1 MLQRLLTLLLLSLIL
16 LPPAARADDAIDQ
29 IEALLQSVPKSDTP
43 ENQKLRESYQ
53 QALQFAREAERYREQ
68 SKAYQQILIDY
79 PKESARLKESL
90 HNYQP
95 ADRPPLT
102 SLKEEPLRQAIGL
115 SSNRQLNLRKE
126 RQGVMDSLNQLESTG
141 QEYHLRVD
149 DLRKQL
155 QLTRSQLERL
165 SFSSESD
172 RQQEAQLLLTRMKE
186 QSLSDR
192 IQMLELEQLS
202 AQQRNDLGK
211 LKLQELNLAIADEDE
226 WQASLLTQ
234 QNQLRREKTEQAL
247 EESERLRKQLTTD
260 MPLLLEQ
267 QQQNQALSIQ
277 LGTLEDQI
285 ERVQDEQRSVDK
297 NLFEL
302 NELVNS
308 VREQLE
314 WLQISNAYGENL
326 RSKLSDLPPLFPL
339 DKLES
344 AIVNARMAKYQYESE
359 QDGLKDTR
367 QLRDKLLAEEEVTL
381 DRPQLSVLDNLLKA
395 RRQLLT
401 RLNDASDTLI
411 QEQTRLKLLYSR
423 QNSKIDEIREISA
436 SHLFW
441 MPDVR
446 PFTPQVM
453 LGIPAA
459 LTLAFNPDNW
469 LQLPYAIA
477 ENNPLSLT
485 LAGIGLLVLAWS
497 WFKLARHL
505 NQYCDHIAPR
515 IGKVTQDKFSLT
527 SRLLLRSLLASLPLP
542 AMVLMVRGLLEGA
555 WQYPFAV
562 AIARGLGEIWFLLLA
577 LVMARHL
584 TLEKGILIHHFRWP
598 KERVQQVWNQFRT
611 LLLVLIPSFFVQGM
625 ANSYQEHA
633 FYDSLGRM
641 AFMIGALWLLL
652 FFARLN
658 RERLPLTWGQSD
670 MTKPHLLHHFIWNS
684 LMLAPL
690 LAVIGALFG
699 YFYTSRILL
708 RQLELSLLMG
718 LGCLLVYYL
727 ARRWMLIQRRR
738 LAFERAKS
746 KRAEIL
752 AQRGRDDN
760 QEELSSEIPDV
771 VEETE
776 LDLDTISAQSLGLV
790 RTLLMLGFT
799 MLVVVQWSDLN
810 SAFSFLS
817 NIEVWQVS
825 SKIGGIEQLSAITLQ
840 DLMLT
845 AFVFILT
852 VVTARNLPGLMEL
865 TLLQHLSLSPGT
877 GFALTTT
884 SKYLVILIGALTGF
898 SMLGIDW
905 SKTQWLVAALSV
917 GLGFGLQ
924 EIFANFVSGLIIL
937 FEKPIR
943 LGDTVT
949 IRDLTGT
956 VTKIKTR
963 ATTIVDWDRKE
974 IIVPNKA
981 FITEQFINWSLS
993 DAITR
998 VKLRIRIGLTRDP
1011 KLVQRIL
1018 EESIQASTLVLETPT
1033 PEVFLIEFTD
1043 SALIYEIRLY
1053 VNNMDHRMPITHE
1066 VHSLV
1071 LEKMQQQGLTLPHQ
1085 QIDIHLSRG

>member
-1 MLQRLLTLLLLSLIL
+1 MLQRLLCLMLCLSL
-16 LPPAARADDAIDQ
+16 LPFSAVQADDAVTQ
-29 IEALLQSVPKSDTP
+29 VEELLQSVPKTDSL
-43 ENQKLRESYQ
+43 ENQQLRESYQ
-53 QALQFAREAERYREQ
+53 QALQYARDAQRYREQ
-68 SKAYQQILIDY
+68 GKAYQQILIDY

-95 ADRPPLT
+95 QPRPPLS
-102 SLKEEPLRQAIGL
+102 SLKEETLRQAISL
-115 SSNRQLNLRKE
+115 SSNRQINLRKE
-126 RQGVMDSLNQLESTG
+126 RQAVTDSLNQLESTG
-141 QEYHLRVD
+141 QEYHVRVD
-149 DLRKQL
+149 ELRKQL
-155 QLTRSQLERL
+155 LQTRSQLDRL
-165 SFSSESD
+165 SFSNESD
-172 RQQEAQLLLTRMKE
+172 RLQEAQQLATRLKE

-211 LKLQELNLAIADEDE
+211 LKLQELNLAITDEDE
-226 WQASLLTQ
+226 WQNSLLAQ
-234 QNQLRREKTEQAL
+234 QNQLRREKTVQAL
-247 EESERLRKQLTTD
+247 AESERLRRQLTSD
-260 MPLLLEQ
+260 LPLLQEQ
-267 QQQNQALSIQ
+267 QQQNQALSLQ
-277 LGTLEDQI
+277 LGALEDQI
-285 ERVQDEQRSVDK
+285 ERVQDEQRGVDTS
-297 NLFEL
+297 LSGL
-302 NELVNS
+302 NDLVNS

-326 RSKLSDLPPLFPL
+326 RSKLADLPAYFPL
-339 DKLES
+339 EKLES
-344 AIVNARMAKYQYESE
+344 DIVKARMAKYQYETE
-359 QDGLKDTR
+359 QDALKDPAQIR
-367 QLRDKLLAEEEVTL
+367 NELLSGDEITL
-381 DRPQLSVLDNLLKA
+381 DRAQRAVLDNLLKA

-446 PFTPQVM
+446 PLTPVVL
-453 LGIPAA
+453 LGVPTA
-459 LTLAFNPDNW
+459 LSLLLDPVNW
-469 LQLPYAIA
+469 LQLPRAIV
-477 ENNPLSLT
+477 ENNPMTLT
-485 LAGIGLLVLAWS
+485 LAGLGLLVLAWC
-497 WFKLARHL
+497 WAKLGRHL
-505 NQYCDHIAPR
+505 VQYSHYIAPR

-527 SRLLLRSLLASLPLP
+527 SRLLMRSLLAALPLP
-542 AMVLMVRGLLEGA
+542 AMVLMMRGLLDGA

-562 AIARGLGEIWFLLLA
+562 AVARGLGEIWFLLLA
-577 LVMARHL
+577 LLVARHL
-584 TLEKGILIHHFRWP
+584 TLEKGILILHFRWQ
-598 KERVQQVWNQFRT
+598 KERVQKVWGQFRT

-633 FYDSLGRM
+633 FYDSLGRL
-641 AFMIGALWLLL
+641 AFIVGALWLLL

-658 RERLPLTWGQSD
+658 REKLPLTWGQAD

-690 LAVIGALFG
+690 LAVLGTLFG

-708 RQLELSLLMG
+708 RQLELSLLAG

-727 ARRWMLIQRRR
+727 AHRWMLIQRRR
-738 LAFERAKS
+738 LAFDRAKS

-752 AQRGRDDN
+752 AQREREDDD
-760 QEELSSEIPDV
+760 LSSEIPDV
-771 VEETE
+771 VEEPE

-799 MLVVVQWSDLN
+799 MLVLVQWSDLN

-817 NIEVWQVS
+817 SIEVWQVS
-825 SKIGGIEQLSAITLQ
+825 SKVAGIEQLSAITLQ

-845 AFVFILT
+845 AFAFILT

-877 GFALTTT
+877 GFALTTV

-998 VKLRIRIGLTRDP
+998 VKLRIRIGLTQEP
-1011 KLVQRIL
+1011 KRVQQLL
-1018 EESIQASTLVLETPT
+1018 EQCVQESTLVLDTPT

-1066 VHSLV
+1066 VHSLI
-1071 LEKMQQQGLTLPHQ
+1071 LEKLNQLGMHLPHQ
-1085 QIDIHLSRG
+1085 QIDIRMSRG

>member
-1 MLQRLLTLLLLSLIL
+1 MLQRLLCLMLCLCL
-16 LPPAARADDAIDQ
+16 LPIFAQADDAITQ
-29 IEALLQSVPKSDTP
+29 AEELLQSVPKTDTP
-43 ENQKLRESYQ
+43 ENQQLRESYQ
-53 QALQFAREAERYREQ
+53 QALQHARDAQRYREQ
-68 SKAYQQILIDY
+68 GKAYQQILIDY

-95 ADRPPLT
+95 QPRPPLA
-102 SLKEEPLRQAIGL
+102 SLKEEELRQAIGL

-126 RQGVMDSLNQLESTG
+126 RQGVTDALNQLESTG

-149 DLRKQL
+149 ELRKQL
-155 QLTRSQLERL
+155 QQTRTQLDRL
-165 SFSSESD
+165 SFSNESD
-172 RQQEAQLLLTRMKE
+172 RLQEAQQLATRLKE

-211 LKLQELNLAIADEDE
+211 LKLQELNLAITDEDE
-226 WQASLLTQ
+226 WQASLLAQ

-247 EESERLRKQLTTD
+247 AESERLRKQLTSD
-260 MPLLLEQ
+260 LPLLQEQ

-277 LGTLEDQI
+277 LGALEEQI
-285 ERVQDEQRSVDK
+285 ERVQDEQRTVDK
-297 NLFEL
+297 SLSGL
-302 NELVNS
+302 NDLVNS

-326 RSKLSDLPPLFPL
+326 RSKLADLPAYFPL

-344 AIVNARMAKYQYESE
+344 AIVKARMAKYQYETE
-359 QDGLKDTR
+359 QDALKDPALVR
-367 QLRDKLLAEEEVTL
+367 NSLLEGVSL
-381 DRPQLSVLDNLLKA
+381 DRTQRSVLDNLLKA

-411 QEQTRLKLLYSR
+411 QEQTRLKLIYSR
-423 QNSKIDEIREISA
+423 QNSKIDEVRELSA

-446 PFTPQVM
+446 PLTPAVL
-453 LGIPAA
+453 LGVPAA
-459 LTLAFNPDNW
+459 LGLVLNPANW
-469 LQLPYAIA
+469 LQLPRAIA
-477 ENNPLSLT
+477 ENSPMSLT
-485 LAGIGLLVLAWS
+485 LAGFGLLGLAWC
-497 WFKLARHL
+497 WLKLARHL
-505 NQYCDHIAPR
+505 SQYSQYIAPR

-527 SRLLLRSLLASLPLP
+527 SRLLMRSLLAALPLP
-542 AMVLMVRGLLEGA
+542 AMVLMLHGLLDGA

-562 AIARGLGEIWFLLLA
+562 AVARGLGEIWFLLLA
-577 LVMARHL
+577 LLVARHL
-584 TLEKGILIHHFRWP
+584 SLDKGILILHFRWQ
-598 KERVQQVWNQFRT
+598 KERVQQVWGQFRT
-611 LLLVLIPSFFVQGM
+611 LLLVLIPCFFVQGM

-633 FYDSLGRM
+633 FYDSLGRL
-641 AFMIGALWLLL
+641 AFIVGALWLLL

-658 RERLPLTWGQSD
+658 RERLPLTWGQTD
-670 MTKPHLLHHFIWNS
+670 MSKPHLLHHFVWNS

-690 LAVIGALFG
+690 LAVLGSLFG
-699 YFYTSRILL
+699 YFYTSRTLL
-708 RQLELSLLMG
+708 RQLELSLLTG
-718 LGCLLVYYL
+718 LGCLLIYYL
-727 ARRWMLIQRRR
+727 AHRWMLIQRRR
-738 LAFERAKS
+738 LAFDRAKH

-752 AQRGRDDN
+752 AQRERD
-760 QEELSSEIPDV
+760 EEDLSSEIPDA
-771 VEETE
+771 VEEPE

-817 NIEVWQVS
+817 SIEVWQVS
-825 SKIGGIEQLSAITLQ
+825 SKVAGIEQLSAITLQ

-998 VKLRIRIGLTRDP
+998 VKLRIRIGLSQEP
-1011 KLVQRIL
+1011 KRVQQLL
-1018 EESIQASTLVLETPT
+1018 EQCVQESTLVLETPT

-1066 VHSLV
+1066 VHSLI
-1071 LEKMQQQGLTLPHQ
+1071 LEKLHNVGMHLPHQ
-1085 QIDIHLSRG
+1085 QIDIRMSRG

>member
-16 LPPAARADDAIDQ
+16 LPPAVRADDAIDQ

-102 SLKEEPLRQAIGL
+102 SLKEEALRQAIGL

-285 ERVQDEQRSVDK
+285 ERVQDEQRSIDK

-477 ENNPLSLT
+477 ENSPLSLT

-527 SRLLLRSLLASLPLP
+527 SRLLLRSLLASIPLP

-562 AIARGLGEIWFLLLA
+562 AVARGLGEIWFLLLA

-598 KERVQQVWNQFRT
+598 RERVQQVWNQFRT

>member
-16 LPPAARADDAIDQ
+16 LPPAVRADDAIDQ

-102 SLKEEPLRQAIGL
+102 SLKEEALRQAIGL

-515 IGKVTQDKFSLT
+515 IGKVTLDKFSLT

-562 AIARGLGEIWFLLLA
+562 AVARGLGEIWFLLLA

-652 FFARLN
+652 FFALLN

>member
-1 MLQRLLTLLLLSLIL
+1 PLS
-16 LPPAARADDAIDQ
+16 
-29 IEALLQSVPKSDTP
+29 
-43 ENQKLRESYQ
+43 
-53 QALQFAREAERYREQ
+53 
-68 SKAYQQILIDY
+68 
-79 PKESARLKESL
+79 
-90 HNYQP
+90 
-95 ADRPPLT
+95 
-102 SLKEEPLRQAIGL
+102 SLKEEALRQAISL
-115 SSNRQLNLRKE
+115 SSNRQINLRKE
-126 RQGVMDSLNQLESTG
+126 RQAVTDSLNQLESTG
-141 QEYHLRVD
+141 QEYHVRVD
-149 DLRKQL
+149 ELRKQL
-155 QLTRSQLERL
+155 LQTRSQLDRL
-165 SFSSESD
+165 SFSNESD
-172 RQQEAQLLLTRMKE
+172 RLQEAQQLATRLKE

-211 LKLQELNLAIADEDE
+211 LKLQELNLAITDEDE
-226 WQASLLTQ
+226 WQNSLLNQ

-247 EESERLRKQLTTD
+247 AESERLRRQLTSD
-260 MPLLLEQ
+260 LPLLQEQ
-267 QQQNQALSIQ
+267 QQQNQALSLQ
-277 LGTLEDQI
+277 LGALEDQI
-285 ERVQDEQRSVDK
+285 ERVQDEQRGIDTSLSGLSD
-297 NLFEL
+297 
-302 NELVNS
+302 LVNS

-326 RSKLSDLPPLFPL
+326 RSKLADLPAYFPL
-339 DKLES
+339 EKLES
-344 AIVNARMAKYQYESE
+344 DIVKARMAKYQYETE
-359 QDGLKDTR
+359 QDALKDPVQIR
-367 QLRDKLLAEEEVTL
+367 NNLLSGDEITL
-381 DRPQLSVLDNLLKA
+381 DRAQRAVLDNLLKA

-446 PFTPQVM
+446 PLTPAVL
-453 LGIPAA
+453 LGVPTA
-459 LTLAFNPDNW
+459 LSLLLDPVNW
-469 LQLPYAIA
+469 LQLPRAIV
-477 ENNPLSLT
+477 ENNPMTLT
-485 LAGIGLLVLAWS
+485 LAGLGLLVLAWC
-497 WFKLARHL
+497 WAKLGRHL
-505 NQYCDHIAPR
+505 VQYSHYIAPR

-527 SRLLLRSLLASLPLP
+527 SRLLVRSLLAALPLP
-542 AMVLMVRGLLEGA
+542 AMVLMMRGLLDGA

-562 AIARGLGEIWFLLLA
+562 AVARGLGEIWFLLLA
-577 LVMARHL
+577 LLVARHL
-584 TLEKGILIHHFRWP
+584 TLEKGILILHFRWP
-598 KERVQQVWNQFRT
+598 KEPVQRVWGQFRT

-633 FYDSLGRM
+633 VYDSLGRL
-641 AFMIGALWLLL
+641 AFIIGALWLLL

-658 RERLPLTWGQSD
+658 RERLPLTWGQAD

-690 LAVIGALFG
+690 LAVLGSLFG

-708 RQLELSLLMG
+708 RQLELSLLAG

-727 ARRWMLIQRRR
+727 AHRWMLIQRRR
-738 LAFERAKS
+738 LAFDRAKS

-752 AQRGRDDN
+752 AQRERDEDD
-760 QEELSSEIPDV
+760 LSSEIPDA
-771 VEETE
+771 VEEPE

-817 NIEVWQVS
+817 SIEVWQVS
-825 SKIGGIEQLSAITLQ
+825 SKVAGIEQLSAITLQ

-845 AFVFILT
+845 AFAFILT

-877 GFALTTT
+877 GFALTTV

-998 VKLRIRIGLTRDP
+998 VKLRIRIGLTQDP
-1011 KLVQRIL
+1011 KRVQQLL
-1018 EESIQASTLVLETPT
+1018 EQCVQESTLVLDTPT

-1066 VHSLV
+1066 VHSLI
-1071 LEKMQQQGLTLPHQ
+1071 LEKLNQLGMPLPHQ
-1085 QIDIHLSRG
+1085 QIDIRMSRG

>member
-1 MLQRLLTLLLLSLIL
+1 MLQRLLCLMLCLSL
-16 LPPAARADDAIDQ
+16 LPFSAVQADDAVTQ
-29 IEALLQSVPKSDTP
+29 VEELLQSVPKTDSL
-43 ENQKLRESYQ
+43 ENQQLRESYQ
-53 QALQFAREAERYREQ
+53 QALQYARDAQRYREQ
-68 SKAYQQILIDY
+68 GKAYQQILIDY

-95 ADRPPLT
+95 QSRPPLS
-102 SLKEEPLRQAIGL
+102 SLKEEALRQAIGL
-115 SSNRQLNLRKE
+115 SSNRQINLRKE
-126 RQGVMDSLNQLESTG
+126 RQAVTDSLNQLESTG
-141 QEYHLRVD
+141 QEYHVRVD
-149 DLRKQL
+149 ELRKQL
-155 QLTRSQLERL
+155 LQTRSQLDRL
-165 SFSSESD
+165 SFSNESD
-172 RQQEAQLLLTRMKE
+172 RLQEAQQLATRLKE

-211 LKLQELNLAIADEDE
+211 LKLQELNLAITDEDE
-226 WQASLLTQ
+226 WQNSLLAQ
-234 QNQLRREKTEQAL
+234 QNQLRREKTVQAL
-247 EESERLRKQLTTD
+247 AESERLRRQLTSD
-260 MPLLLEQ
+260 LPLLQEQ
-267 QQQNQALSIQ
+267 QQQNQALSLQ
-277 LGTLEDQI
+277 LGALEDQI
-285 ERVQDEQRSVDK
+285 ERVQDEQRGVDTS
-297 NLFEL
+297 LSGL
-302 NELVNS
+302 NDLVNS

-326 RSKLSDLPPLFPL
+326 RSKLADLPAYFPL
-339 DKLES
+339 EKLES
-344 AIVNARMAKYQYESE
+344 DIVKARMAKYQYETE
-359 QDGLKDTR
+359 QDALKDPAQIR
-367 QLRDKLLAEEEVTL
+367 NELLSGDEITL
-381 DRPQLSVLDNLLKA
+381 DRAQRAVLDNLLKA

-446 PFTPQVM
+446 PLTPAVL
-453 LGIPAA
+453 LGVPTA
-459 LTLAFNPDNW
+459 LSLLLDPVNW
-469 LQLPYAIA
+469 LQLPRAIV
-477 ENNPLSLT
+477 ENNPMTLT
-485 LAGIGLLVLAWS
+485 LAGLGLLVLAWC
-497 WFKLARHL
+497 WAKLGRHL
-505 NQYCDHIAPR
+505 VQYSHYIAPR

-527 SRLLLRSLLASLPLP
+527 SRLLMRSLLAALPLP
-542 AMVLMVRGLLEGA
+542 AMVLMVRGLLDGA

-562 AIARGLGEIWFLLLA
+562 AVARGLGEIWFLLLA
-577 LVMARHL
+577 LLVARHL
-584 TLEKGILIHHFRWP
+584 TLEKGILILHFRWQ
-598 KERVQQVWNQFRT
+598 KERVQKVWGQFRT

-633 FYDSLGRM
+633 FYDSLGRL
-641 AFMIGALWLLL
+641 AFIVGALWLLL

-658 RERLPLTWGQSD
+658 REKLPLTWGQAD

-690 LAVIGALFG
+690 LAVLGTLFG
-699 YFYTSRILL
+699 YFYTSRTLL
-708 RQLELSLLMG
+708 RQLELSLLAG

-727 ARRWMLIQRRR
+727 AHRWMLIQRRR
-738 LAFERAKS
+738 LAFDRAKS

-752 AQRGRDDN
+752 AQREREDDD
-760 QEELSSEIPDV
+760 LSSEIPDV
-771 VEETE
+771 VEEPE

-799 MLVVVQWSDLN
+799 MLVLVQWSDLN

-817 NIEVWQVS
+817 SIEVWQVS
-825 SKIGGIEQLSAITLQ
+825 SKVAGIEQLSAITLQ

-845 AFVFILT
+845 AFAFILT

-877 GFALTTT
+877 GFALTTV

-998 VKLRIRIGLTRDP
+998 VKLRIRIGLTQEP
-1011 KLVQRIL
+1011 KRVQQLL
-1018 EESIQASTLVLETPT
+1018 EQCVQESTLVLDTPT

-1066 VHSLV
+1066 VHSLI
-1071 LEKMQQQGLTLPHQ
+1071 LEKLNQLGMHLPHQ
-1085 QIDIHLSRG
+1085 QIDIRMSRG

>member
-1 MLQRLLTLLLLSLIL
+1 MLQRLLCLMLCLSL
-16 LPPAARADDAIDQ
+16 LPFSAAQADDAVTQ
-29 IEALLQSVPKSDTP
+29 VEELLQSVPKTDSP
-43 ENQKLRESYQ
+43 ENQQLRESYQ
-53 QALQFAREAERYREQ
+53 QALQYARDAQRYREQ
-68 SKAYQQILIDY
+68 GKAYQQILIDY

-95 ADRPPLT
+95 QSRPPLS
-102 SLKEEPLRQAIGL
+102 SLKEEALRQAIGL
-115 SSNRQLNLRKE
+115 SSNRQINLRKE
-126 RQGVMDSLNQLESTG
+126 RQAVTDSLNQLESTG
-141 QEYHLRVD
+141 QEYHVRVD
-149 DLRKQL
+149 ELRKQL
-155 QLTRSQLERL
+155 LQTRSQLDRL
-165 SFSSESD
+165 SFSNESD
-172 RQQEAQLLLTRMKE
+172 RLQEAQQLATRLKE

-211 LKLQELNLAIADEDE
+211 LRLQELNLAITDEDE
-226 WQASLLTQ
+226 WQNSLLNQ

-247 EESERLRKQLTTD
+247 AESERLRRQLTSD
-260 MPLLLEQ
+260 LPLLQEQ
-267 QQQNQALSIQ
+267 QQQNQALSLQ
-277 LGTLEDQI
+277 LGALEDQI
-285 ERVQDEQRSVDK
+285 ERVQDEQRGIDTS
-297 NLFEL
+297 LSGL
-302 NELVNS
+302 NDLVNS

-326 RSKLSDLPPLFPL
+326 RSKLADLPNYFPL
-339 DKLES
+339 EKLES
-344 AIVNARMAKYQYESE
+344 DIVKARMAKYQYETE
-359 QDGLKDTR
+359 QDALKDTVQIR
-367 QLRDKLLAEEEVTL
+367 NNLLSGDEITL
-381 DRPQLSVLDNLLKA
+381 DRAQQAVLDNLLKA

-446 PFTPQVM
+446 PLTPAVL
-453 LGIPAA
+453 LGVPTA
-459 LTLAFNPDNW
+459 LSLLLDPVNW
-469 LQLPYAIA
+469 LQLPRAIV
-477 ENNPLSLT
+477 ENNPMTLT
-485 LAGIGLLVLAWS
+485 LAGLGLLVLAWC
-497 WFKLARHL
+497 WAKLGRHL
-505 NQYCDHIAPR
+505 VQYSHYIAPR

-527 SRLLLRSLLASLPLP
+527 SRLMVRSLLAALPLP
-542 AMVLMVRGLLEGA
+542 AMVLMVRGLLDGA

-562 AIARGLGEIWFLLLA
+562 AVARGLGEIWFLLLA
-577 LVMARHL
+577 LLVARHL
-584 TLEKGILIHHFRWP
+584 TLEKGILILHFRWP
-598 KERVQQVWNQFRT
+598 KESVQRVWGQFRT

-633 FYDSLGRM
+633 FYDSLGRL
-641 AFMIGALWLLL
+641 AFIVGALWLLL

-658 RERLPLTWGQSD
+658 REKLPLTWGQAD

-690 LAVIGALFG
+690 LAVLGSLFG

-708 RQLELSLLMG
+708 RQLELSLLAG

-727 ARRWMLIQRRR
+727 AHRWMLIQRRR
-738 LAFERAKS
+738 LAFDRAKS

-752 AQRGRDDN
+752 AQRERDEDD
-760 QEELSSEIPDV
+760 LSSEIPDV
-771 VEETE
+771 VEEPE

-817 NIEVWQVS
+817 SIEVWQVS
-825 SKIGGIEQLSAITLQ
+825 SKVAGIEQLSAITLQ

-845 AFVFILT
+845 AFAFILT

-877 GFALTTT
+877 GFALTTV

-998 VKLRIRIGLTRDP
+998 VKLRIRIGLTQEP
-1011 KLVQRIL
+1011 KRVQQLL
-1018 EESIQASTLVLETPT
+1018 EQCVQESTLVLDTPT

-1066 VHSLV
+1066 VHSLI
-1071 LEKMQQQGLTLPHQ
+1071 LEKLNQLGMHLPHQ
-1085 QIDIHLSRG
+1085 QIDIRMSRG

>member
-16 LPPAARADDAIDQ
+16 LPPAVRADDAIDQ

-102 SLKEEPLRQAIGL
+102 SLKEEALRQAIGL

-367 QLRDKLLAEEEVTL
+367 LLRDKLLAEEEVTL

-477 ENNPLSLT
+477 ENSPLSLT

-542 AMVLMVRGLLEGA
+542 AMVLMVLGLLEGA

-562 AIARGLGEIWFLLLA
+562 AVARGLGEIWFLLLA

-598 KERVQQVWNQFRT
+598 RERVQQVWNQFRT

-845 AFVFILT
+845 AFIFILT

>member
-1 MLQRLLTLLLLSLIL
+1 MLQRLLCLLICFSL
-16 LPPAARADDAIDQ
+16 LPSLAQADDAITQ
-29 IEALLQSVPKSDTP
+29 VEELLQGVPKTDTP
-43 ENQKLRESYQ
+43 ENQQLRESYQ
-53 QALQFAREAERYREQ
+53 QALQYARDAQRYREQ
-68 SKAYQQILIDY
+68 GKVYQQILIDY

-95 ADRPPLT
+95 QSRPPLS
-102 SLKEEPLRQAIGL
+102 SLKEEALRQAISL
-115 SSNRQLNLRKE
+115 SSNRQINLRKE
-126 RQGVMDSLNQLESTG
+126 RQAVMDGLNQLESTG

-149 DLRKQL
+149 ELRKQL
-155 QLTRSQLERL
+155 LQTRAQLDRL
-165 SFSSESD
+165 SFSNESD
-172 RQQEAQLLLTRMKE
+172 RLQEAHQLATRLKE

-211 LKLQELNLAIADEDE
+211 LKLQELNLAITDEDE
-226 WQASLLTQ
+226 WQNSLLTQ
-234 QNQLRREKTEQAL
+234 QNLLRREKTEQAL
-247 EESERLRKQLTTD
+247 AESERLRRQLTSD
-260 MPLLLEQ
+260 LPLLQEQ
-267 QQQNQALSIQ
+267 QQQNQALSLQ
-277 LGTLEDQI
+277 LGALEEQI
-285 ERVQDEQRSVDK
+285 ERVQDEQRDIDK
-297 NLFEL
+297 SLSGL
-302 NELVNS
+302 NDLVNS

-326 RSKLSDLPPLFPL
+326 RSKLADLPNYFPL
-339 DKLES
+339 EKLES
-344 AIVNARMAKYQYESE
+344 AIVKARMAKYQYETE
-359 QDGLKDTR
+359 QDALKDPD
-367 QLRDKLLAEEEVTL
+367 QIRDNLLSGDDITL
-381 DRPQLSVLDNLLKA
+381 DRAQQAVLDNLLKA

-423 QNSKIDEIREISA
+423 QNSKIDEIRDISA

-446 PFTPQVM
+446 PLTPTVL
-453 LGIPAA
+453 LGVPTALSLLIDPA
-459 LTLAFNPDNW
+459 NW
-469 LQLPYAIA
+469 LQLPRAIV
-477 ENNPLSLT
+477 ENNPMNLT
-485 LAGIGLLVLAWS
+485 LAGLGLLVLAWC
-497 WFKLARHL
+497 WTKLARHL
-505 NQYCDHIAPR
+505 TEYSQYIAPR

-527 SRLLLRSLLASLPLP
+527 SRLLVRSLLAALPLP
-542 AMVLMVRGLLEGA
+542 AMALMMRGLLDGA

-562 AIARGLGEIWFLLLA
+562 AVARGLGEIWFLLLA
-577 LVMARHL
+577 LLVVRHL
-584 TLEKGILIHHFRWP
+584 TLEKGILILHFRWP
-598 KERVQQVWNQFRT
+598 KEPVQRVWGQFRT

-633 FYDSLGRM
+633 FYDSLGRL
-641 AFMIGALWLLL
+641 AFIVGALWLLL

-658 RERLPLTWGQSD
+658 REKLPLTWGQAD

-690 LAVIGALFG
+690 LAVLGSLFG
-699 YFYTSRILL
+699 YFYTSRTLL
-708 RQLELSLLMG
+708 RQLELSLLLG

-727 ARRWMLIQRRR
+727 AHRWMLIQRRR
-738 LAFERAKS
+738 LAFDRAKS

-752 AQRGRDDN
+752 AQRERDEDD
-760 QEELSSEIPDV
+760 LSSEIPDV
-771 VEETE
+771 VEEPE

-817 NIEVWQVS
+817 SIEVWQVS
-825 SKIGGIEQLSAITLQ
+825 SKVAGIEQLSAITLQ

-845 AFVFILT
+845 AFAFILT
-852 VVTARNLPGLMEL
+852 VVTARSLPGLMEL

-877 GFALTTT
+877 GFALTTV
-884 SKYLVILIGALTGF
+884 SKYMVILIGALTGF

-998 VKLRIRIGLTRDP
+998 VKLRIRIGLSQEP
-1011 KLVQRIL
+1011 KRVQQLL
-1018 EESIQASTLVLETPT
+1018 EQCVQESSLVLDTPT
-1033 PEVFLIEFTD
+1033 PEVFLVEFTD

-1071 LEKMQQQGLTLPHQ
+1071 LEKLRQQGLGLPHQ
-1085 QIDIHLSRG
+1085 QIDIRMSRG

>member
-1 MLQRLLTLLLLSLIL
+1 M
-16 LPPAARADDAIDQ
+16 
-29 IEALLQSVPKSDTP
+29 PKTDTP
-43 ENQKLRESYQ
+43 ENQQLRESYQ
-53 QALQFAREAERYREQ
+53 QALQYARDAQRYREQ
-68 SKAYQQILIDY
+68 GKVYQQILIDY

-95 ADRPPLT
+95 QSRPPLS
-102 SLKEEPLRQAIGL
+102 SLKEEALRQAIGL
-115 SSNRQLNLRKE
+115 SSNRQINLRKE
-126 RQGVMDSLNQLESTG
+126 RQAVTDSLNQLESTG
-141 QEYHLRVD
+141 QEYHVRVD
-149 DLRKQL
+149 ELRKQL
-155 QLTRSQLERL
+155 LQTRSQLDRL
-165 SFSSESD
+165 SFSNESD
-172 RQQEAQLLLTRMKE
+172 RLQEAQQLATRLKE

-211 LKLQELNLAIADEDE
+211 LKLQELNLAITDEDE
-226 WQASLLTQ
+226 WQNSLLNQ

-247 EESERLRKQLTTD
+247 AESERLRRQLTSD
-260 MPLLLEQ
+260 LPLLQEQ
-267 QQQNQALSIQ
+267 QQQNQALSLQ
-277 LGTLEDQI
+277 LGALEDQI
-285 ERVQDEQRSVDK
+285 ERVQDEQRGIDTS
-297 NLFEL
+297 LSGL
-302 NELVNS
+302 NDLVNS

-326 RSKLSDLPPLFPL
+326 RSKLADLPNYFPL
-339 DKLES
+339 EKLES
-344 AIVNARMAKYQYESE
+344 DIVKARMAKYQYETE
-359 QDGLKDTR
+359 QDALKDTVQIR
-367 QLRDKLLAEEEVTL
+367 NNLLSGDEITL
-381 DRPQLSVLDNLLKA
+381 DRAQQAVLDNLLKA

-446 PFTPQVM
+446 PLTPAVL
-453 LGIPAA
+453 LGVPTA
-459 LTLAFNPDNW
+459 LSLLLDPVNW
-469 LQLPYAIA
+469 LQLPRAIV
-477 ENNPLSLT
+477 ENNPMTLT
-485 LAGIGLLVLAWS
+485 LAGLGLLVLAWC
-497 WFKLARHL
+497 WAKLGRHL
-505 NQYCDHIAPR
+505 VQYSHYIAPR

-527 SRLLLRSLLASLPLP
+527 SRLLMRSLLAALPLP
-542 AMVLMVRGLLEGA
+542 AMVLMMRGLLDGA

-562 AIARGLGEIWFLLLA
+562 AVARGLGEIWFLLLA
-577 LVMARHL
+577 LLVARHL
-584 TLEKGILIHHFRWP
+584 TLEKGILILHFRWP
-598 KERVQQVWNQFRT
+598 KEPVQRVWGQFRT

-633 FYDSLGRM
+633 FYDSLGRL
-641 AFMIGALWLLL
+641 AFIVGALWLLL

-658 RERLPLTWGQSD
+658 REKLPLTWGQAD

-690 LAVIGALFG
+690 LAVLGSLFG

-708 RQLELSLLMG
+708 RQLELSLLAG

-727 ARRWMLIQRRR
+727 AHRWMLIQRRR
-738 LAFERAKS
+738 LAFDRAKS

-752 AQRGRDDN
+752 AQRERDEDD
-760 QEELSSEIPDV
+760 LSSEIPDV
-771 VEETE
+771 VEEPE

-817 NIEVWQVS
+817 SIEVWQVS
-825 SKIGGIEQLSAITLQ
+825 SKVAGIEQLSAITLQ

-845 AFVFILT
+845 AFAFILT

-877 GFALTTT
+877 GFALTTV

-998 VKLRIRIGLTRDP
+998 VKLRIRIGLTQEP
-1011 KLVQRIL
+1011 KRVQQLL
-1018 EESIQASTLVLETPT
+1018 EQCVQESTLVLDTPT

-1066 VHSLV
+1066 VHSLI
-1071 LEKMQQQGLTLPHQ
+1071 LEKLNQLGMHLPHQ
-1085 QIDIHLSRG
+1085 QIDIRMSRG

>member
-1 MLQRLLTLLLLSLIL
+1 MLQRLLCLMLCLSL
-16 LPPAARADDAIDQ
+16 LPFFAKADDAITQ
-29 IEALLQSVPKSDTP
+29 VEELLQNVPKTDSP
-43 ENQKLRESYQ
+43 ENQQLRESYQ
-53 QALQFAREAERYREQ
+53 QALQYARDAERYREQ
-68 SKAYQQILIDY
+68 GKVYQQILIDY

-95 ADRPPLT
+95 QSRPSLS
-102 SLKEEPLRQAIGL
+102 SLKEDALRQAISL

-126 RQGVMDSLNQLESTG
+126 RQGVTDALNQLESTG
-141 QEYHLRVD
+141 QEYHQRVD
-149 DLRKQL
+149 ELRKQL
-155 QLTRSQLERL
+155 QQTRAQLDRL
-165 SFSSESD
+165 SFSNGSD
-172 RQQEAQLLLTRMKE
+172 RLQEAQQLATRLKE

-211 LKLQELNLAIADEDE
+211 LKLQELNLAITDEDE
-226 WQASLLTQ
+226 WQASLLAQ
-234 QNQLRREKTEQAL
+234 QNLLRREKTELAL
-247 EESERLRKQLTTD
+247 AESERLRRQLTSD
-260 MPLLLEQ
+260 LPLLQEQ

-277 LGTLEDQI
+277 LGALEDQI
-285 ERVQDEQRSVDK
+285 ERVQDEQRGVDK
-297 NLFEL
+297 SLSGL
-302 NELVNS
+302 NDLVNS

-326 RSKLSDLPPLFPL
+326 RSKLADLPAYFPL

-344 AIVNARMAKYQYESE
+344 AIVKARMAKYQYETE
-359 QDGLKDTR
+359 QDALKDPALVR
-367 QLRDKLLAEEEVTL
+367 NQLLDGVSL
-381 DRPQLSVLDNLLKA
+381 DRAQRSVLDNLLKA

-411 QEQTRLKLLYSR
+411 QEQTRLKLIYSR
-423 QNSKIDEIREISA
+423 QNSKIDEVRELSA

-446 PFTPQVM
+446 PLSPAVL
-453 LGIPAA
+453 LGVPAA
-459 LTLAFNPDNW
+459 LGLALDPVNW
-469 LQLPYAIA
+469 LQLPKAIA
-477 ENNPLSLT
+477 DNSPMSLT
-485 LAGIGLLVLAWS
+485 LAGLGLLGLLWCWV
-497 WFKLARHL
+497 KLARHL
-505 NQYCDHIAPR
+505 TEYCQYIAPR

-527 SRLLLRSLLASLPLP
+527 NRLLIRSLLAALPLP
-542 AMVLMVRGLLEGA
+542 AMVLMLHGLLDGA

-562 AIARGLGEIWFLLLA
+562 AVARGLGEIWFLLLA
-577 LVMARHL
+577 LLVARHL
-584 TLEKGILIHHFRWP
+584 TLDKGILILHFRWQ
-598 KERVQQVWNQFRT
+598 KERVQRVWGQFRT
-611 LLLVLIPSFFVQGM
+611 LLLVLIPCFFVQGM
-625 ANSYQEHA
+625 ASSYQEHA
-633 FYDSLGRM
+633 FYDSLGRLS
-641 AFMIGALWLLL
+641 FIIGALWLLL

-658 RERLPLTWGQSD
+658 RERLPLTWGQAD
-670 MTKPHLLHHFIWNS
+670 MSKPHLLHHFVWNS

-690 LAVIGALFG
+690 LAVLGSLFG
-699 YFYTSRILL
+699 YFYTSRTLL
-708 RQLELSLLMG
+708 RQLELSLLTG
-718 LGCLLVYYL
+718 LGCLLFYYL
-727 ARRWMLIQRRR
+727 AHRWMLIQRRR
-738 LAFERAKS
+738 LAFDRAKQ

-752 AQRGRDDN
+752 AQRGRDEDD
-760 QEELSSEIPDV
+760 LSSEIPDV
-771 VEETE
+771 IDEPE

-799 MLVVVQWSDLN
+799 MLLVVQWADLN

-817 NIEVWQVS
+817 SIEVWQVS
-825 SKIGGIEQLSAITLQ
+825 SKVAGIEQLSAITLQ

-877 GFALTTT
+877 GFALTTV

-998 VKLRIRIGLTRDP
+998 VKLRIRIGLTQDP
-1011 KLVQRIL
+1011 KRVQQLL
-1018 EESIQASTLVLETPT
+1018 EQCVQESTLVLDTPT

-1066 VHSLV
+1066 VHSLI
-1071 LEKMQQQGLTLPHQ
+1071 LDKLTRLGMHLPHQ
-1085 QIDIHLSRG
+1085 QIDIRMSRE

>member
-16 LPPAARADDAIDQ
+16 LPPAVRADDAIAQ
-29 IEALLQSVPKSDTP
+29 AESLLQSVPKSDTP

-95 ADRPPLT
+95 AARPQLA
-102 SLKEEPLRQAIGL
+102 SLKEEALRQAIGL

-326 RSKLSDLPPLFPL
+326 RSKLSDMPPQFPL

-344 AIVNARMAKYQYESE
+344 AIVSARMAKYQYESE

-367 QLRDKLLAEEEVTL
+367 QLRDKLMAEEEVTL
-381 DRPQLSVLDNLLKA
+381 DRPQQAVLDNLLKA

-505 NQYCDHIAPR
+505 NLYCDHIAPR

-527 SRLLLRSLLASLPLP
+527 SRLLLRSLLAALPLP

-562 AIARGLGEIWFLLLA
+562 AVARGLGEIWFLLLA

-584 TLEKGILIHHFRWP
+584 TLERGILIHHFRWP
-598 KERVQQVWNQFRT
+598 REQVQKVWGQFRT

-658 RERLPLTWGQSD
+658 RERLPLTWGQTD

-699 YFYTSRILL
+699 YFYTSRTLL
-708 RQLELSLLMG
+708 RQLEHSLLMG

-752 AQRGRDDN
+752 AQRGREEGHD
-760 QEELSSEIPDV
+760 ELSSENPDV

>member
-1 MLQRLLTLLLLSLIL
+1 S
-16 LPPAARADDAIDQ
+16 
-29 IEALLQSVPKSDTP
+29 
-43 ENQKLRESYQ
+43 
-53 QALQFAREAERYREQ
+53 
-68 SKAYQQILIDY
+68 
-79 PKESARLKESL
+79 
-90 HNYQP
+90 
-95 ADRPPLT
+95 
-102 SLKEEPLRQAIGL
+102 SLKEEALRQAIGL
-115 SSNRQLNLRKE
+115 SSNRQINLRKE
-126 RQGVMDSLNQLESTG
+126 RQAVTDSLNQLESTG
-141 QEYHLRVD
+141 QEYHVRVD
-149 DLRKQL
+149 ELRKQL
-155 QLTRSQLERL
+155 LQTRSQLDRL
-165 SFSSESD
+165 SFSNESD
-172 RQQEAQLLLTRMKE
+172 RLQEAQQLATRLKE

-211 LKLQELNLAIADEDE
+211 LKLQELNLAITDEDE
-226 WQASLLTQ
+226 WQNSLLNQ

-247 EESERLRKQLTTD
+247 AESERLRRQLTSD
-260 MPLLLEQ
+260 LPLLQEQ
-267 QQQNQALSIQ
+267 QQQNQALSLQ
-277 LGTLEDQI
+277 LGALEDQI
-285 ERVQDEQRSVDK
+285 ERVQDEQRGIDTS
-297 NLFEL
+297 LSGL
-302 NELVNS
+302 NDLVNS

-326 RSKLSDLPPLFPL
+326 RSKLADLPNYFPL
-339 DKLES
+339 EKLES
-344 AIVNARMAKYQYESE
+344 DIVKARMAKYQYETE
-359 QDGLKDTR
+359 QDALKDTVQIR
-367 QLRDKLLAEEEVTL
+367 NNLLSGDEITL
-381 DRPQLSVLDNLLKA
+381 DRAQQAVLDNLLKA

-446 PFTPQVM
+446 PLTPAVL
-453 LGIPAA
+453 LGVPTA
-459 LTLAFNPDNW
+459 LSLLLDPVNW
-469 LQLPYAIA
+469 LQLPRAIV
-477 ENNPLSLT
+477 ENNPMTLT
-485 LAGIGLLVLAWS
+485 LAGLGLLVLAWC
-497 WFKLARHL
+497 WAKLGRHL
-505 NQYCDHIAPR
+505 VQYSHYIAPR

-527 SRLLLRSLLASLPLP
+527 SRLLVRSLLAALPLP
-542 AMVLMVRGLLEGA
+542 AMVLMMRGLLDGA

-562 AIARGLGEIWFLLLA
+562 AVARGLGEIWFLLLA
-577 LVMARHL
+577 LLVARHL
-584 TLEKGILIHHFRWP
+584 TLEKGILILHFRWP
-598 KERVQQVWNQFRT
+598 KEPVQRVWGQFRT

-633 FYDSLGRM
+633 FYDSLGRL
-641 AFMIGALWLLL
+641 AFIVGALWLLL

-658 RERLPLTWGQSD
+658 REKLPLTWGQAD

-690 LAVIGALFG
+690 LAVLGSLFG

-708 RQLELSLLMG
+708 RQLELSLLAG

-727 ARRWMLIQRRR
+727 AHRWMLIQRRR
-738 LAFERAKS
+738 LAFDRAKS

-752 AQRGRDDN
+752 AQRERDEDD
-760 QEELSSEIPDV
+760 LSSEIPDV
-771 VEETE
+771 VEEPE

-817 NIEVWQVS
+817 SIEVWQVS
-825 SKIGGIEQLSAITLQ
+825 SKVAGIEQLSAITLQ

-845 AFVFILT
+845 AFAFILT

-877 GFALTTT
+877 GFALTTV

-998 VKLRIRIGLTRDP
+998 VKLRIRIGLTQEP
-1011 KLVQRIL
+1011 KRVQQLL
-1018 EESIQASTLVLETPT
+1018 EQCVQESTLVLDTPT

-1066 VHSLV
+1066 VHSLI
-1071 LEKMQQQGLTLPHQ
+1071 LEKLNQLGMHLPHQ
-1085 QIDIHLSRG
+1085 QIDIRMSRG

>member
-1 MLQRLLTLLLLSLIL
+1 
-16 LPPAARADDAIDQ
+16 
-29 IEALLQSVPKSDTP
+29 
-43 ENQKLRESYQ
+43 
-53 QALQFAREAERYREQ
+53 
-68 SKAYQQILIDY
+68 
-79 PKESARLKESL
+79 
-90 HNYQP
+90 
-95 ADRPPLT
+95 
-102 SLKEEPLRQAIGL
+102 
-115 SSNRQLNLRKE
+115 
-126 RQGVMDSLNQLESTG
+126 
-141 QEYHLRVD
+141 
-149 DLRKQL
+149 
-155 QLTRSQLERL
+155 
-165 SFSSESD
+165 
-172 RQQEAQLLLTRMKE
+172 
-186 QSLSDR
+186 
-192 IQMLELEQLS
+192 
-202 AQQRNDLGK
+202 
-211 LKLQELNLAIADEDE
+211 LNLAIADEDE

-326 RSKLSDLPPLFPL
+326 RSKLSDLPAYFPL

>member
-1 MLQRLLTLLLLSLIL
+1 MLQRLLTLLLLSLLL
-16 LPPAARADDAIDQ
+16 LPPAVRADDAIDQ

-102 SLKEEPLRQAIGL
+102 SLKEEALRQAIGL

-562 AIARGLGEIWFLLLA
+562 AVARGLGEIWFLLLA

>member
-1 MLQRLLTLLLLSLIL
+1 MLQRLLCLMLCLSL
-16 LPPAARADDAIDQ
+16 LPFSAVQADDAVTQ
-29 IEALLQSVPKSDTP
+29 VEELLQSVPKTDSL
-43 ENQKLRESYQ
+43 ENQQLRESYQ
-53 QALQFAREAERYREQ
+53 QALQYARDAQRYREQ
-68 SKAYQQILIDY
+68 GKAYQQILIDY

-95 ADRPPLT
+95 QSRPPLS
-102 SLKEEPLRQAIGL
+102 SLKEDALRQAISL
-115 SSNRQLNLRKE
+115 SSNRQINLRKE
-126 RQGVMDSLNQLESTG
+126 RQAVTDSLNQLESTG
-141 QEYHLRVD
+141 QEYHVRVD
-149 DLRKQL
+149 ELRKQL
-155 QLTRSQLERL
+155 LQTRSQLDRL
-165 SFSSESD
+165 SFSNESD
-172 RQQEAQLLLTRMKE
+172 RLQEAQQLATRLKE

-211 LKLQELNLAIADEDE
+211 LKLQELNLAITDEDE
-226 WQASLLTQ
+226 WQNSLLAQ
-234 QNQLRREKTEQAL
+234 QNQLRREKTVQAL
-247 EESERLRKQLTTD
+247 AESERLRRQLTSD
-260 MPLLLEQ
+260 LPLLQEQ
-267 QQQNQALSIQ
+267 QQQNQALSLQ
-277 LGTLEDQI
+277 LGALEDQI
-285 ERVQDEQRSVDK
+285 ERVQDEQRGIDTS
-297 NLFEL
+297 LSGL
-302 NELVNS
+302 NDLVNS

-326 RSKLSDLPPLFPL
+326 RSKLADLPAYFPL
-339 DKLES
+339 EKLES
-344 AIVNARMAKYQYESE
+344 DIVKARMAKYQYETE
-359 QDGLKDTR
+359 QDALKDPAQIR
-367 QLRDKLLAEEEVTL
+367 NELLSGDEITL
-381 DRPQLSVLDNLLKA
+381 DRAQRAVLDNLLKA

-446 PFTPQVM
+446 PLTPAVL
-453 LGIPAA
+453 LGVPTA
-459 LTLAFNPDNW
+459 LSLLLDPVNW
-469 LQLPYAIA
+469 LQLPRAIV
-477 ENNPLSLT
+477 ENNPMTLT
-485 LAGIGLLVLAWS
+485 LAGLGLLVLAWC
-497 WFKLARHL
+497 WAKLGRHL
-505 NQYCDHIAPR
+505 VQYSHYIAPR

-527 SRLLLRSLLASLPLP
+527 SRLLMRSLLAALPLP
-542 AMVLMVRGLLEGA
+542 AMVLMVRGLLDGA

-562 AIARGLGEIWFLLLA
+562 AVARGLGEIWFLLLA
-577 LVMARHL
+577 LLVARHL
-584 TLEKGILIHHFRWP
+584 TLEKGILILHFRWQ
-598 KERVQQVWNQFRT
+598 KERVQKVWGQFRT

-633 FYDSLGRM
+633 FYDSLGRL
-641 AFMIGALWLLL
+641 AFIVGALWLLL

-658 RERLPLTWGQSD
+658 REKLPLTWGQAD

-690 LAVIGALFG
+690 LAVLGSLFG

-708 RQLELSLLMG
+708 RQLELSLLAG

-727 ARRWMLIQRRR
+727 AHRWMLIQRRR
-738 LAFERAKS
+738 LAFDRAKS

-752 AQRGRDDN
+752 AQREREDDD
-760 QEELSSEIPDV
+760 LSSEIPDV
-771 VEETE
+771 VEEPE

-799 MLVVVQWSDLN
+799 MLVLVQWSDLN

-817 NIEVWQVS
+817 SIEVWQVS
-825 SKIGGIEQLSAITLQ
+825 SKVAGIEQLSAITLQ

-845 AFVFILT
+845 AFAFILT

-877 GFALTTT
+877 GFALTTV

-998 VKLRIRIGLTRDP
+998 VKLRIRIGLTQEP
-1011 KLVQRIL
+1011 KRVQQLL
-1018 EESIQASTLVLETPT
+1018 EQCVQESTLVLDTPT

-1066 VHSLV
+1066 VHSLI
-1071 LEKMQQQGLTLPHQ
+1071 LEKLNQLGMHLPHQ
-1085 QIDIHLSRG
+1085 QIDIRMSRG

>member
-1 MLQRLLTLLLLSLIL
+1 MLQRLLTLLLLSLLL

-95 ADRPPLT
+95 AARPPLA
-102 SLKEEPLRQAIGL
+102 SLKEEALRQAIGL

-367 QLRDKLLAEEEVTL
+367 LLRDKLLAEEEVTL

-423 QNSKIDEIREISA
+423 QNSKIDEIRAISA

-485 LAGIGLLVLAWS
+485 LATIGLLVLAWS

-527 SRLLLRSLLASLPLP
+527 SRLLLRSLLAALPLP

-562 AIARGLGEIWFLLLA
+562 AVARGLGEIWFLLLA

-598 KERVQQVWNQFRT
+598 RERVQQVWNQFRT

-699 YFYTSRILL
+699 YFYTSRTLL

-877 GFALTTT
+877 GFALTTI

>member
-1 MLQRLLTLLLLSLIL
+1 MLQRLLCLMLCLSL
-16 LPPAARADDAIDQ
+16 LPFAAAQADDAVTQ
-29 IEALLQSVPKSDTP
+29 VEELLQSVPKTDSP
-43 ENQKLRESYQ
+43 ENQQLRESYQ
-53 QALQFAREAERYREQ
+53 QALQYARDAQRYREQ
-68 SKAYQQILIDY
+68 GKAYQQILIDY

-95 ADRPPLT
+95 QSRPPLS
-102 SLKEEPLRQAIGL
+102 SLKEEALRQAIGL
-115 SSNRQLNLRKE
+115 SSNRQINLRKE
-126 RQGVMDSLNQLESTG
+126 RQAVTDSLNQLESTG
-141 QEYHLRVD
+141 QEYHVRVD
-149 DLRKQL
+149 ELRKQL
-155 QLTRSQLERL
+155 LQTRSQLDRL
-165 SFSSESD
+165 SFSNESD
-172 RQQEAQLLLTRMKE
+172 RLQEAQQLATRLKE

-211 LKLQELNLAIADEDE
+211 LKLQELNLAITDEDE
-226 WQASLLTQ
+226 WQNSLLNQ

-247 EESERLRKQLTTD
+247 AESERLRRQLTSD
-260 MPLLLEQ
+260 LPLLQEQ
-267 QQQNQALSIQ
+267 QQQNQALSLQ
-277 LGTLEDQI
+277 LGALEDQI
-285 ERVQDEQRSVDK
+285 ERVQDEQRGIDTS
-297 NLFEL
+297 LSGL
-302 NELVNS
+302 NDLVNS

-326 RSKLSDLPPLFPL
+326 RSKLADLPNYFPL
-339 DKLES
+339 EKLES
-344 AIVNARMAKYQYESE
+344 DIVKARMAKYQYETE
-359 QDGLKDTR
+359 QDALKDTVQIR
-367 QLRDKLLAEEEVTL
+367 NNLLSGDEITL
-381 DRPQLSVLDNLLKA
+381 DRAQQAVLDNLLKA

-446 PFTPQVM
+446 PLTPAVL
-453 LGIPAA
+453 LGVPTA
-459 LTLAFNPDNW
+459 LSLLLDPVNW
-469 LQLPYAIA
+469 LQLPRAIV
-477 ENNPLSLT
+477 ENNPMTLT
-485 LAGIGLLVLAWS
+485 LAGLGLLVLAWC
-497 WFKLARHL
+497 WAKLGRHL
-505 NQYCDHIAPR
+505 VQYSHYIAPR

-527 SRLLLRSLLASLPLP
+527 SRLLVRSLLAALPLP
-542 AMVLMVRGLLEGA
+542 AMVLMMRGLLDGA

-562 AIARGLGEIWFLLLA
+562 AVARGLGEIWFLLLA
-577 LVMARHL
+577 LLVARHL
-584 TLEKGILIHHFRWP
+584 TLEKGILILHFRWP
-598 KERVQQVWNQFRT
+598 KEPVQRVWGQFRT

-633 FYDSLGRM
+633 FYDSLGRL
-641 AFMIGALWLLL
+641 AFIVGALWLLL

-658 RERLPLTWGQSD
+658 REKLPLTWGQAD

-690 LAVIGALFG
+690 LAVLGSLFG

-708 RQLELSLLMG
+708 RQLELSLLAG

-727 ARRWMLIQRRR
+727 AHRWMLIQRRR
-738 LAFERAKS
+738 LAFDRAKS

-752 AQRGRDDN
+752 AQRERDEDD
-760 QEELSSEIPDV
+760 LSSEIPDV
-771 VEETE
+771 VEEPE

-817 NIEVWQVS
+817 SIEVWQVS
-825 SKIGGIEQLSAITLQ
+825 SKVAGIEQLSAITLQ

-845 AFVFILT
+845 AFAFILT

-877 GFALTTT
+877 GFALTTV

-998 VKLRIRIGLTRDP
+998 VKLRIRIGLTQEP
-1011 KLVQRIL
+1011 KRVQQLL
-1018 EESIQASTLVLETPT
+1018 EQCVQESTLVLDTPT

-1066 VHSLV
+1066 VHSLI
-1071 LEKMQQQGLTLPHQ
+1071 LEKLNQLGMPLPHQ
-1085 QIDIHLSRG
+1085 QIDIRMSRG

>member
-1 MLQRLLTLLLLSLIL
+1 MLQRLLCLMLCLSL
-16 LPPAARADDAIDQ
+16 LPFSAVQADDAVTQ
-29 IEALLQSVPKSDTP
+29 VEELLQSVPKTDSL
-43 ENQKLRESYQ
+43 ENQQLRESYQ
-53 QALQFAREAERYREQ
+53 QALQYARDAQRYREQ
-68 SKAYQQILIDY
+68 GKAYQQILIDY

-95 ADRPPLT
+95 QPRPPLS
-102 SLKEEPLRQAIGL
+102 SLKEETLRQAISL
-115 SSNRQLNLRKE
+115 SSNRQINLRKE
-126 RQGVMDSLNQLESTG
+126 RQAVTDSLNQLESTG
-141 QEYHLRVD
+141 QEYHVRVD
-149 DLRKQL
+149 ELRKQL
-155 QLTRSQLERL
+155 LQTRSQLDRL
-165 SFSSESD
+165 SFSNESD
-172 RQQEAQLLLTRMKE
+172 RLQEAQQLATRLKE

-211 LKLQELNLAIADEDE
+211 LKLQELNLAITDEDE
-226 WQASLLTQ
+226 WQNSLLAQ
-234 QNQLRREKTEQAL
+234 QNQLRREKTVQAL
-247 EESERLRKQLTTD
+247 AESERLRRQLTSD
-260 MPLLLEQ
+260 LPLLQEQ
-267 QQQNQALSIQ
+267 QQQNQALSLQ
-277 LGTLEDQI
+277 LGALEDQI
-285 ERVQDEQRSVDK
+285 ERVQDEQRGVDTS
-297 NLFEL
+297 LSGL
-302 NELVNS
+302 NDLVNS

-326 RSKLSDLPPLFPL
+326 RSKLADLPAYFPL
-339 DKLES
+339 EKLES
-344 AIVNARMAKYQYESE
+344 DIVKARMAKYQYETE
-359 QDGLKDTR
+359 QDALKDPVQIR
-367 QLRDKLLAEEEVTL
+367 NELLSGDEITL
-381 DRPQLSVLDNLLKA
+381 DRAQRAVLDNLLKA

-446 PFTPQVM
+446 PLTPAVL
-453 LGIPAA
+453 LGVPTA
-459 LTLAFNPDNW
+459 LSLLLDPVNW
-469 LQLPYAIA
+469 LQLPRAIV
-477 ENNPLSLT
+477 ENNPMTLT
-485 LAGIGLLVLAWS
+485 LAGLGLLVLAWC
-497 WFKLARHL
+497 WAKLGRHL
-505 NQYCDHIAPR
+505 VQYSHYIAPR

-527 SRLLLRSLLASLPLP
+527 SRLLMRSLLAALPLP
-542 AMVLMVRGLLEGA
+542 AMVLMVRGLLDGA

-562 AIARGLGEIWFLLLA
+562 AVARGLGEIWFLLLA
-577 LVMARHL
+577 LLVARHL
-584 TLEKGILIHHFRWP
+584 TLEKGILILHFRWQ
-598 KERVQQVWNQFRT
+598 KERVQKVWGQFRT

-633 FYDSLGRM
+633 FYDSLGRL
-641 AFMIGALWLLL
+641 AFIVGALWLLL

-658 RERLPLTWGQSD
+658 REKLPLTWGQAD

-690 LAVIGALFG
+690 LAVLGTLFG

-708 RQLELSLLMG
+708 RQLELSLLAG

-727 ARRWMLIQRRR
+727 AHRWMLIQRRR
-738 LAFERAKS
+738 LAFDRAKS

-752 AQRGRDDN
+752 AQREREDDD
-760 QEELSSEIPDV
+760 LSSEIPDV
-771 VEETE
+771 VEEPE

-799 MLVVVQWSDLN
+799 MLVLVQWSDLN

-817 NIEVWQVS
+817 SIEVWQVS
-825 SKIGGIEQLSAITLQ
+825 SKVAGIEQLSAITLQ

-845 AFVFILT
+845 AFAFILT

-877 GFALTTT
+877 GFALTTV

-998 VKLRIRIGLTRDP
+998 VKLRIRIGLTQEP
-1011 KLVQRIL
+1011 KRVQQLL
-1018 EESIQASTLVLETPT
+1018 EQCVQESTLVLDTPT

-1066 VHSLV
+1066 VHSLI
-1071 LEKMQQQGLTLPHQ
+1071 LEKLNQLGMHLPHQ
-1085 QIDIHLSRG
+1085 QIDIRMSRG

>member
-1 MLQRLLTLLLLSLIL
+1 MLQRLLCLMLCLSL
-16 LPPAARADDAIDQ
+16 LPFSAVQADDAVTQ
-29 IEALLQSVPKSDTP
+29 VEELLQSVPKTDSL
-43 ENQKLRESYQ
+43 ENQQLRESYQ
-53 QALQFAREAERYREQ
+53 QALQYARDAQRYREQ
-68 SKAYQQILIDY
+68 GKAYQQILIDY

-95 ADRPPLT
+95 QPRPPLS
-102 SLKEEPLRQAIGL
+102 SLKEETLRQAISL
-115 SSNRQLNLRKE
+115 SSNRQINLRKE
-126 RQGVMDSLNQLESTG
+126 RQAVTDSLNQLESTG
-141 QEYHLRVD
+141 QEYHVRVD
-149 DLRKQL
+149 ELRKQL
-155 QLTRSQLERL
+155 LQTRSQLDRL
-165 SFSSESD
+165 SFSNESD
-172 RQQEAQLLLTRMKE
+172 RLQEAQQLATRLKE

-211 LKLQELNLAIADEDE
+211 LKLQELNLAITDEDE
-226 WQASLLTQ
+226 WQNSLLAQ
-234 QNQLRREKTEQAL
+234 QNQLRREKTVQAL
-247 EESERLRKQLTTD
+247 AESERLRRQLTSD
-260 MPLLLEQ
+260 LPLLQEQ
-267 QQQNQALSIQ
+267 QQQNQALSLQ
-277 LGTLEDQI
+277 LGALEDQI
-285 ERVQDEQRSVDK
+285 ERVQDEQRGVDTS
-297 NLFEL
+297 LSGL
-302 NELVNS
+302 NDLVNS

-326 RSKLSDLPPLFPL
+326 RSKLADLPAYFPL
-339 DKLES
+339 EKLES
-344 AIVNARMAKYQYESE
+344 DIVKARMAKYQYETE
-359 QDGLKDTR
+359 QDALKDPAQIR
-367 QLRDKLLAEEEVTL
+367 NELLSGDEITL
-381 DRPQLSVLDNLLKA
+381 DRAQRAVLDNLLKA

-446 PFTPQVM
+446 PLTPAVL
-453 LGIPAA
+453 LGVPTA
-459 LTLAFNPDNW
+459 LSLLLDPVNW
-469 LQLPYAIA
+469 LQLPRAIV
-477 ENNPLSLT
+477 ENNPMTLT
-485 LAGIGLLVLAWS
+485 LAGLGLLVLAWC
-497 WFKLARHL
+497 WAKLGRHL
-505 NQYCDHIAPR
+505 VQYSHYIAPR

-527 SRLLLRSLLASLPLP
+527 SRLLMRSLLAALPLP
-542 AMVLMVRGLLEGA
+542 AMVLMMRGLLDGA

-562 AIARGLGEIWFLLLA
+562 AVARGLGEIWFLLLA
-577 LVMARHL
+577 LLVARHL
-584 TLEKGILIHHFRWP
+584 TLEKGILILHFRWQ
-598 KERVQQVWNQFRT
+598 KERVQKVWGQFRT

-633 FYDSLGRM
+633 FYDSLGRL
-641 AFMIGALWLLL
+641 AFIVGALWLLL

-658 RERLPLTWGQSD
+658 REKLPLTWGQAD

-690 LAVIGALFG
+690 LAVLGTLFG

-708 RQLELSLLMG
+708 RQLELSLLAG

-727 ARRWMLIQRRR
+727 AHRWMLIQRRR
-738 LAFERAKS
+738 LAFDRAKS

-752 AQRGRDDN
+752 AQREREDDD
-760 QEELSSEIPDV
+760 LSSEIPDV
-771 VEETE
+771 VEEPE

-799 MLVVVQWSDLN
+799 MLVLVQWSDLN

-817 NIEVWQVS
+817 SIEVWQVS
-825 SKIGGIEQLSAITLQ
+825 SKVAGIEQLSAITLQ

-845 AFVFILT
+845 AFAFILT

-877 GFALTTT
+877 GFALTTV

-998 VKLRIRIGLTRDP
+998 VKLRIRIGLTQEP
-1011 KLVQRIL
+1011 KRVQQLL
-1018 EESIQASTLVLETPT
+1018 EQCVQESTLVLDTPT

-1066 VHSLV
+1066 VHSLI
-1071 LEKMQQQGLTLPHQ
+1071 LEKLNKLGMHLPHQ
-1085 QIDIHLSRG
+1085 QIDIRMSRG

>member
-1 MLQRLLTLLLLSLIL
+1 MLQRLLCLMFCLSL
-16 LPPAARADDAIDQ
+16 LPFSAAQADDAITQ
-29 IEALLQSVPKSDTP
+29 VEELLQSVPKTESP
-43 ENQKLRESYQ
+43 ENQQLRESYQ
-53 QALQFAREAERYREQ
+53 QALQYARDAQRYREQ
-68 SKAYQQILIDY
+68 GKAYQQILIDY
-79 PKESARLKESL
+79 PKESARLKEGL

-95 ADRPPLT
+95 QSRPPLS
-102 SLKEEPLRQAIGL
+102 SLKEDALRQAISL
-115 SSNRQLNLRKE
+115 SSNRQINLRKE
-126 RQGVMDSLNQLESTG
+126 RQGVTDSLNQLESTG

-149 DLRKQL
+149 ELRKQL
-155 QLTRSQLERL
+155 LQTRSQLDRL
-165 SFSSESD
+165 SFSNESD
-172 RQQEAQLLLTRMKE
+172 RLQEAQQLATRLKE

-211 LKLQELNLAIADEDE
+211 LKLQELNLAITDEDE
-226 WQASLLTQ
+226 WQASLLAQ

-247 EESERLRKQLTTD
+247 AESERLRRQLTSD
-260 MPLLLEQ
+260 LPLLQEQ
-267 QQQNQALSIQ
+267 QQQNQALSLQ
-277 LGTLEDQI
+277 LGALEDQI
-285 ERVQDEQRSVDK
+285 ERVQDEQRTLDSS
-297 NLFEL
+297 LSGL
-302 NELVNS
+302 NDLVNS

-326 RSKLSDLPPLFPL
+326 RSKLADLPAYFPL
-339 DKLES
+339 EKLES
-344 AIVNARMAKYQYESE
+344 AIVKARMAKYQYETE
-359 QDGLKDTR
+359 QDALKDPAQIR
-367 QLRDKLLAEEEVTL
+367 NNLLSGDGITL
-381 DRPQLSVLDNLLKA
+381 DKAQRAVLDNLLKA

-423 QNSKIDEIREISA
+423 QNSKIDEIRELSA

-446 PFTPQVM
+446 PLSPVVL
-453 LGIPAA
+453 LGVPAA
-459 LTLAFNPDNW
+459 LGLIFNPANW
-469 LQLPYAIA
+469 LQIPRAIA
-477 ENNPLSLT
+477 ENNPLTLT
-485 LAGIGLLVLAWS
+485 LAGLGLLGLAWC
-497 WFKLARHL
+497 WLKLARHL
-505 NQYCDHIAPR
+505 TEYCQFIAPR

-527 SRLLLRSLLASLPLP
+527 SRLLMRSLLAALPLP
-542 AMVLMVRGLLEGA
+542 AMALMLHGLLDGA

-562 AIARGLGEIWFLLLA
+562 AVARGLGEIWFLLLA
-577 LVMARHL
+577 LLVARHL
-584 TLEKGILIHHFRWP
+584 TLEKGILILHFRWP
-598 KERVQQVWNQFRT
+598 KERVQRVWGQFRT
-611 LLLVLIPSFFVQGM
+611 LLLVLIPCFFVQGM
-625 ANSYQEHA
+625 ASSYQEHA
-633 FYDSLGRM
+633 FYDSLGRL
-641 AFMIGALWLLL
+641 AFIVGALWLLL

-658 RERLPLTWGQSD
+658 REKLPLTWGQAD
-670 MTKPHLLHHFIWNS
+670 MSKPHLLHHFIWNS

-690 LAVIGALFG
+690 LAVLGSLFG
-699 YFYTSRILL
+699 YFYTSRTLL
-708 RQLELSLLMG
+708 RQLELSLLAG

-727 ARRWMLIQRRR
+727 AHRWMLIQRRR
-738 LAFERAKS
+738 LAFDRAKH

-752 AQRGRDDN
+752 AQRERDEDD
-760 QEELSSEIPDV
+760 LSSEIPDV
-771 VEETE
+771 VEEPE
-776 LDLDTISAQSLGLV
+776 LDLDTLSAQSLGLV

-817 NIEVWQVS
+817 SIEVWQVS
-825 SKIGGIEQLSAITLQ
+825 SKVAGIEQLSAITLQ

-845 AFVFILT
+845 AFAFILT

-877 GFALTTT
+877 GFALTTV
-884 SKYLVILIGALTGF
+884 SKYLVLLIGALTGF

-949 IRDLTGT
+949 IRELTGT

-998 VKLRIRIGLTRDP
+998 VKLRIRIGLTQEPRR
-1011 KLVQRIL
+1011 VQQLL
-1018 EESIQASTLVLETPT
+1018 EQCVQESTLVLDTPV

-1053 VNNMDHRMPITHE
+1053 VNSMDHRMPITHE
-1066 VHSLV
+1066 VHSLI
-1071 LEKMQQQGLTLPHQ
+1071 LDKLAQYGMHLPHQ
-1085 QIDIHLSRG
+1085 QIDIRMSRG

>member
-1 MLQRLLTLLLLSLIL
+1 MLQRLLCLMLCLSL
-16 LPPAARADDAIDQ
+16 LPFSAVQADDAVTQ
-29 IEALLQSVPKSDTP
+29 VEELLQSVPKTDSL
-43 ENQKLRESYQ
+43 ENQQLRESYQ
-53 QALQFAREAERYREQ
+53 QALQYARDAQRYREQ
-68 SKAYQQILIDY
+68 GKAYQQILIDY

-95 ADRPPLT
+95 QPRPPLS
-102 SLKEEPLRQAIGL
+102 SLKEETLRQAISL
-115 SSNRQLNLRKE
+115 SSNRQINLRKE
-126 RQGVMDSLNQLESTG
+126 RQAVTDSLNQLESTG
-141 QEYHLRVD
+141 QEYHVRVD
-149 DLRKQL
+149 ELRKQL
-155 QLTRSQLERL
+155 LQTRSQLDRL
-165 SFSSESD
+165 SFSNESD
-172 RQQEAQLLLTRMKE
+172 RLQEAQQLATRLKE

-211 LKLQELNLAIADEDE
+211 LKLQELNLAITDEDE
-226 WQASLLTQ
+226 WQNSLLAQ
-234 QNQLRREKTEQAL
+234 QNQLRREKTVQAL
-247 EESERLRKQLTTD
+247 AESERLRRQLTSD
-260 MPLLLEQ
+260 LPLLQEQ
-267 QQQNQALSIQ
+267 QQQNQALSLQ
-277 LGTLEDQI
+277 LGALEDQI
-285 ERVQDEQRSVDK
+285 ERVQDEQRGVDTS
-297 NLFEL
+297 LSGL
-302 NELVNS
+302 NDLVNS

-326 RSKLSDLPPLFPL
+326 RSKLADLPAYFPL
-339 DKLES
+339 EKLES
-344 AIVNARMAKYQYESE
+344 DIVKARMAKYQYETE
-359 QDGLKDTR
+359 QDALKDPAQIR
-367 QLRDKLLAEEEVTL
+367 NELLSGDEITL
-381 DRPQLSVLDNLLKA
+381 DRAQRAVLDNLLKA

-446 PFTPQVM
+446 PLTPAVL
-453 LGIPAA
+453 LGVPTA
-459 LTLAFNPDNW
+459 LSLLLDPVNW
-469 LQLPYAIA
+469 LQLPRAIV
-477 ENNPLSLT
+477 ENNPMTLT
-485 LAGIGLLVLAWS
+485 LAGLGLLVLAWC
-497 WFKLARHL
+497 WAKLGRHL
-505 NQYCDHIAPR
+505 VQYSHYIAPR

-527 SRLLLRSLLASLPLP
+527 SRLLMRSLLAALPLP
-542 AMVLMVRGLLEGA
+542 AMVLMMRGLLDGA

-562 AIARGLGEIWFLLLA
+562 AVARGLGEIWFLLLA
-577 LVMARHL
+577 LLVARHL
-584 TLEKGILIHHFRWP
+584 TLEKGILILHFRWQ
-598 KERVQQVWNQFRT
+598 KERVQKVWGQFRT

-633 FYDSLGRM
+633 FYDSLGRL
-641 AFMIGALWLLL
+641 AFIVGALWLLL

-658 RERLPLTWGQSD
+658 REKLPLTWGQAD

-690 LAVIGALFG
+690 LAVLGTLFG

-708 RQLELSLLMG
+708 RQLELSLLAG

-727 ARRWMLIQRRR
+727 AHRWMLIQRRR
-738 LAFERAKS
+738 LAFDRAKS

-752 AQRGRDDN
+752 AQREREDDD
-760 QEELSSEIPDV
+760 LSSEIPDV
-771 VEETE
+771 VEEPE

-799 MLVVVQWSDLN
+799 MLVLVQWSDLN

-817 NIEVWQVS
+817 SIEVWQVS
-825 SKIGGIEQLSAITLQ
+825 SKVAGIEQLSAITLQ

-845 AFVFILT
+845 AFAFILT

-877 GFALTTT
+877 GFALTTV

-998 VKLRIRIGLTRDP
+998 VKLRIRIGLTQEP
-1011 KLVQRIL
+1011 KRVQQLL
-1018 EESIQASTLVLETPT
+1018 EQCVQESTLVLDTPT

-1066 VHSLV
+1066 VHSLI
-1071 LEKMQQQGLTLPHQ
+1071 LEKLNQLGMHLPHQ
-1085 QIDIHLSRG
+1085 QIDIRMSRG

>member
-1 MLQRLLTLLLLSLIL
+1 MLQRLLCLMLCLSL
-16 LPPAARADDAIDQ
+16 LPFSAVQADDAVTQ
-29 IEALLQSVPKSDTP
+29 VEELLQSVPKTDSL
-43 ENQKLRESYQ
+43 ENQQLRESYQ
-53 QALQFAREAERYREQ
+53 QALQYARDAQRYREQ
-68 SKAYQQILIDY
+68 GKAYQQILIDY

-95 ADRPPLT
+95 QPRPPLS
-102 SLKEEPLRQAIGL
+102 SLKEETLRQAISL
-115 SSNRQLNLRKE
+115 SSNRQINLRKE
-126 RQGVMDSLNQLESTG
+126 RQAVTDSLNQLESTG
-141 QEYHLRVD
+141 QEYHVRVD
-149 DLRKQL
+149 ELRKQL
-155 QLTRSQLERL
+155 LQTRSQLDRL
-165 SFSSESD
+165 SFSNESD
-172 RQQEAQLLLTRMKE
+172 RLQEAQQLATRLKE

-211 LKLQELNLAIADEDE
+211 LKLQELNLAITDEDE
-226 WQASLLTQ
+226 WQNSLLAQ
-234 QNQLRREKTEQAL
+234 QNQLRREKTVQAL
-247 EESERLRKQLTTD
+247 AESERLRRQLTSD
-260 MPLLLEQ
+260 LPLLQEQ
-267 QQQNQALSIQ
+267 QQQNQALSLQ
-277 LGTLEDQI
+277 LGALEDQI
-285 ERVQDEQRSVDK
+285 ERVQDEQRGVDTS
-297 NLFEL
+297 LSGL
-302 NELVNS
+302 NDLVNS

-326 RSKLSDLPPLFPL
+326 RSKLADLPAYFPL
-339 DKLES
+339 EKLES
-344 AIVNARMAKYQYESE
+344 DIVKARMAKYQYETE
-359 QDGLKDTR
+359 QDALKDPAQIR
-367 QLRDKLLAEEEVTL
+367 NELLSGDEITL
-381 DRPQLSVLDNLLKA
+381 DRAQRAVLDNLLKA

-446 PFTPQVM
+446 PLTPAVL
-453 LGIPAA
+453 LGVPTA
-459 LTLAFNPDNW
+459 LSLLLDPVNW
-469 LQLPYAIA
+469 LQLPRAIV
-477 ENNPLSLT
+477 ENNPMTLT
-485 LAGIGLLVLAWS
+485 LAGLGLLVLAWC
-497 WFKLARHL
+497 WAKLGRHL
-505 NQYCDHIAPR
+505 VQYSHYIAPR

-527 SRLLLRSLLASLPLP
+527 SRLLMRSLLAALPLP
-542 AMVLMVRGLLEGA
+542 AMVLMVRGLLDGA

-562 AIARGLGEIWFLLLA
+562 AVARGLGEIWFLLLA
-577 LVMARHL
+577 LLVARHL
-584 TLEKGILIHHFRWP
+584 TLEKGILILHFRWQ
-598 KERVQQVWNQFRT
+598 KERVQKVWGQFRT

-633 FYDSLGRM
+633 FYDSLGRL
-641 AFMIGALWLLL
+641 AFIVGALWLLL

-658 RERLPLTWGQSD
+658 REKLPLTWGQAD

-690 LAVIGALFG
+690 LAVLGTLFG

-708 RQLELSLLMG
+708 RQLELSLLAG

-727 ARRWMLIQRRR
+727 AHRWMLIQRRR
-738 LAFERAKS
+738 LAFDRAKS

-752 AQRGRDDN
+752 AQREREDDD
-760 QEELSSEIPDV
+760 LSSEIPDV
-771 VEETE
+771 VEEPE

-799 MLVVVQWSDLN
+799 MLVLVQWSDLN

-817 NIEVWQVS
+817 SIEVWQVS
-825 SKIGGIEQLSAITLQ
+825 SKVAGIEQLSAITLQ

-845 AFVFILT
+845 AFAFILT

-877 GFALTTT
+877 GFALTTV

-998 VKLRIRIGLTRDP
+998 VKLRIRIGLTQEP
-1011 KLVQRIL
+1011 KRVQQLL
-1018 EESIQASTLVLETPT
+1018 EQCVQESTLVLDTPT

-1066 VHSLV
+1066 VHSLI
-1071 LEKMQQQGLTLPHQ
+1071 LEKLNKLGMHLPHQ
-1085 QIDIHLSRG
+1085 QIDIRMSRG

>member
-16 LPPAARADDAIDQ
+16 LPPAVRADDAIDQ

-102 SLKEEPLRQAIGL
+102 SLKEEALRQAIGL

-277 LGTLEDQI
+277 LGTLEEQI
-285 ERVQDEQRSVDK
+285 ERVQDEQRNVDK

-562 AIARGLGEIWFLLLA
+562 AVARGLGEIWFLLLA

-658 RERLPLTWGQSD
+658 RERLPLTWGQTD

-690 LAVIGALFG
+690 LAVFGALFG

>member
-1 MLQRLLTLLLLSLIL
+1 MLQRLLCLMLCLSL
-16 LPPAARADDAIDQ
+16 LPFSAAQADDAVTQ
-29 IEALLQSVPKSDTP
+29 VEELLQSVPKTDSP
-43 ENQKLRESYQ
+43 ENQQLRESYQ
-53 QALQFAREAERYREQ
+53 QALQYARDAQRYREQ
-68 SKAYQQILIDY
+68 GKAYQQILIDY

-95 ADRPPLT
+95 QSRPPLS
-102 SLKEEPLRQAIGL
+102 SLKEEALRQAIGL
-115 SSNRQLNLRKE
+115 SSNRQINLRKE
-126 RQGVMDSLNQLESTG
+126 RQAVTDSLNQLESTG
-141 QEYHLRVD
+141 QEYHVRVD
-149 DLRKQL
+149 ELRKQL
-155 QLTRSQLERL
+155 LQTRSQLDRL
-165 SFSSESD
+165 SFSNESD
-172 RQQEAQLLLTRMKE
+172 RLQEAQQLATRLKE

-211 LKLQELNLAIADEDE
+211 LKLQELNLAITDEDE
-226 WQASLLTQ
+226 WQNSLLNQ

-247 EESERLRKQLTTD
+247 AESERLRRQLTSD
-260 MPLLLEQ
+260 LPLLQEQ
-267 QQQNQALSIQ
+267 QQQNQALSLQ
-277 LGTLEDQI
+277 LGALEDQI
-285 ERVQDEQRSVDK
+285 ERVQDEQRDIDTS
-297 NLFEL
+297 LSGL
-302 NELVNS
+302 NDLVNS

-326 RSKLSDLPPLFPL
+326 RSKLADLPNYFPL
-339 DKLES
+339 EKLES
-344 AIVNARMAKYQYESE
+344 DIVKARMAKYQYETE
-359 QDGLKDTR
+359 QDALKDTVQIR
-367 QLRDKLLAEEEVTL
+367 NNLLSGDEITL
-381 DRPQLSVLDNLLKA
+381 DRAQQAVLDNLLKA

-446 PFTPQVM
+446 PLTPAVL
-453 LGIPAA
+453 LGVPTA
-459 LTLAFNPDNW
+459 LSLLLDPVNW
-469 LQLPYAIA
+469 LQLPRAIV
-477 ENNPLSLT
+477 ENNPMTLT
-485 LAGIGLLVLAWS
+485 LAGLGLLVLAWC
-497 WFKLARHL
+497 WAKLGRHL
-505 NQYCDHIAPR
+505 VQYSHYIAPR

-527 SRLLLRSLLASLPLP
+527 SRLLVRSLLAALPLP
-542 AMVLMVRGLLEGA
+542 AMVLMMRGLLDGA

-562 AIARGLGEIWFLLLA
+562 AVARGLGEIWFLLLA
-577 LVMARHL
+577 LLVARHL
-584 TLEKGILIHHFRWP
+584 TLEKGILILHFRWP
-598 KERVQQVWNQFRT
+598 KEPVQRVWGQFRT

-633 FYDSLGRM
+633 FYDSLGRL
-641 AFMIGALWLLL
+641 AFIVGALWLLL

-658 RERLPLTWGQSD
+658 REKLPLTWGQAD

-690 LAVIGALFG
+690 LAVLGSLFG

-708 RQLELSLLMG
+708 RQLELSLLAG

-727 ARRWMLIQRRR
+727 AHRWMLIQRRR
-738 LAFERAKS
+738 LAFDRAKS

-752 AQRGRDDN
+752 AQRERDEDD
-760 QEELSSEIPDV
+760 LSSEIPDV
-771 VEETE
+771 VEEPE

-817 NIEVWQVS
+817 SIEVWQVS
-825 SKIGGIEQLSAITLQ
+825 SKVAGIEQLSAITLQ

-845 AFVFILT
+845 AFAFILT

-877 GFALTTT
+877 GFALTTV

-998 VKLRIRIGLTRDP
+998 VKLRIRIGLTQEP
-1011 KLVQRIL
+1011 KRVQQLL
-1018 EESIQASTLVLETPT
+1018 EQCVQESTLVLDTPT

-1066 VHSLV
+1066 VHSLI
-1071 LEKMQQQGLTLPHQ
+1071 LEKLNQLGMPLPHQ
-1085 QIDIHLSRG
+1085 QIDIRMSRG

>member
-16 LPPAARADDAIDQ
+16 LPPAVCADDAIAQ
-29 IEALLQSVPKSDTP
+29 AESLLQSVPKSDTP

-95 ADRPPLT
+95 AARPPLA
-102 SLKEEPLRQAIGL
+102 SLKEEALRQAIGL

-326 RSKLSDLPPLFPL
+326 RSKLSDLPPQFPL

-344 AIVNARMAKYQYESE
+344 AIVSARMAKYQYESE

-367 QLRDKLLAEEEVTL
+367 QLRDKLMAEEEVTL
-381 DRPQLSVLDNLLKA
+381 DRPQQAVLDNLLKA

-477 ENNPLSLT
+477 ENSPLSLT

-505 NQYCDHIAPR
+505 SLYCDHIAPR

-527 SRLLLRSLLASLPLP
+527 SRLLLRSLLAALPLP

-562 AIARGLGEIWFLLLA
+562 AVARGLGEIWFLLLA

-584 TLEKGILIHHFRWP
+584 TLERGILIHHFRWP
-598 KERVQQVWNQFRT
+598 REQVQKVWGQFRT

-658 RERLPLTWGQSD
+658 RERLPLTWGQTD

-699 YFYTSRILL
+699 YFYTSRTLL

-752 AQRGRDDN
+752 AQRGREEGHD
-760 QEELSSEIPDV
+760 ELSSETPDV

>member
-1 MLQRLLTLLLLSLIL
+1 MLQRLLCLMLCLSL
-16 LPPAARADDAIDQ
+16 LPFSTAQADDAITQ
-29 IEALLQSVPKSDTP
+29 VEELLQSVPKTESP
-43 ENQKLRESYQ
+43 ENQQLRESYQ
-53 QALQFAREAERYREQ
+53 QALQYARDAQRYREQ
-68 SKAYQQILIDY
+68 GKAYQQILIDY
-79 PKESARLKESL
+79 PKESARLKEAL

-95 ADRPPLT
+95 QPRPSLS
-102 SLKEEPLRQAIGL
+102 SLKEEALRQAISL
-115 SSNRQLNLRKE
+115 SSNRQINLRKE
-126 RQGVMDSLNQLESTG
+126 RQAVTDSLNQLESTG

-149 DLRKQL
+149 ELRKQL
-155 QLTRSQLERL
+155 LQTRSLLDRL
-165 SFSSESD
+165 SFSNESD
-172 RQQEAQLLLTRMKE
+172 RLQEAQQLATRLKE

-211 LKLQELNLAIADEDE
+211 LKLQELNLAITDEDE
-226 WQASLLTQ
+226 WQASLLAQ
-234 QNQLRREKTEQAL
+234 QNQLRRDKTEQAL
-247 EESERLRKQLTTD
+247 AESERLRRQLTSD
-260 MPLLLEQ
+260 LPLLQEQ
-267 QQQNQALSIQ
+267 QQQNQALSLQ
-277 LGTLEDQI
+277 LGALEDQI
-285 ERVQDEQRSVDK
+285 ERVQDEQRTIDSA
-297 NLFEL
+297 LSGL
-302 NELVNS
+302 NDLVNS

-326 RSKLSDLPPLFPL
+326 RSKLADLPAYFPL
-339 DKLES
+339 ERLES
-344 AIVNARMAKYQYESE
+344 AIVKARMAKYQYETE
-359 QDGLKDTR
+359 QDALKDPEQVR
-367 QLRDKLLAEEEVTL
+367 NQLLSGDGITL
-381 DRPQLSVLDNLLKA
+381 DRAQRAVLDNLLKA

-411 QEQTRLKLLYSR
+411 QEQTLLKLLYSR
-423 QNSKIDEIREISA
+423 QNSKIDEIRELSA

-446 PFTPQVM
+446 PLSPAVL
-453 LGIPAA
+453 LGVPAA
-459 LTLAFNPDNW
+459 LALVFNPVNW
-469 LQLPYAIA
+469 LQIPKAIA
-477 ENNPLSLT
+477 ENSPLTLT
-485 LAGIGLLVLAWS
+485 LAGLALLGLAWC
-497 WFKLARHL
+497 WLKLARHL
-505 NQYCDHIAPR
+505 VHYSHYIAPS

-527 SRLLLRSLLASLPLP
+527 SRLLLRSVLAALPLP
-542 AMVLMVRGLLEGA
+542 AMVIMVHGLLDGA

-562 AIARGLGEIWFLLLA
+562 AVARGLGEIWFLLLA
-577 LVMARHL
+577 LLVARHL
-584 TLEKGILIHHFRWP
+584 SLEKGILILHFRWQ
-598 KERVQQVWNQFRT
+598 KERVQKVWGQFRT

-625 ANSYQEHA
+625 ASSYQEHA
-633 FYDSLGRM
+633 FYDSLGRL
-641 AFMIGALWLLL
+641 AFIVGALWLLL

-658 RERLPLTWGQSD
+658 REKLPLTWGQAD
-670 MTKPHLLHHFIWNS
+670 MSKPHLLHHFIWNS

-690 LAVIGALFG
+690 LAVLGTLFG

-718 LGCLLVYYL
+718 LGCLLAYYL
-727 ARRWMLIQRRR
+727 AHRWMLIQRRR
-738 LAFERAKS
+738 LAFDRAKQ

-752 AQRGRDDN
+752 AQRERDEDD
-760 QEELSSEIPDV
+760 LSSEIPDV
-771 VEETE
+771 VEEPE

-817 NIEVWQVS
+817 SIEVWQVS
-825 SKIGGIEQLSAITLQ
+825 SKVAGIEQLSAITLQ

-845 AFVFILT
+845 AFAFILT

-877 GFALTTT
+877 GFALTTV
-884 SKYLVILIGALTGF
+884 SKYLVLLIGALTGF

-998 VKLRIRIGLTRDP
+998 VKLRIRIGLTQNP
-1011 KLVQRIL
+1011 KQVQQLL
-1018 EESIQASTLVLETPT
+1018 EQCVQESTLVLDTPT
-1033 PEVFLIEFTD
+1033 PEVFLVEFTD

-1066 VHSLV
+1066 VHSLI
-1071 LEKMQQQGLTLPHQ
+1071 LEKLHQIGMHLPHQ
-1085 QIDIHLSRG
+1085 QIDIRMSRG

>member
-1 MLQRLLTLLLLSLIL
+1 MLPPLLPLLLLSLML
-16 LPPAARADDAIDQ
+16 LIPPTQADDAIVQ
-29 IEALLQSVPKSDTP
+29 TEALLQSVPKSDTP
-43 ENQKLRESYQ
+43 ENRKLRESYQ
-53 QALQFAREAERYREQ
+53 QALQYAQEAARYRVQ
-68 SKAYQQILIDY
+68 AKAYQQVLIDY
-79 PKESARLKESL
+79 PNDSARLKDSL

-95 ADRPPLT
+95 KSRPAL
-102 SLKEEPLRQAIGL
+102 SDLKEDSLRQAIGL
-115 SSNRQLNLRKE
+115 SSTQQMMLRKE
-126 RQGVMDSLNQLESTG
+126 RQAIMDGLSQLESTG
-141 QEYHLRVD
+141 QDYHLRVD

-155 QLTRSQLERL
+155 QVTRSQLDRL
-165 SFSSESD
+165 SFSGESD
-172 RQQEAQLLLTRMKE
+172 RQQEAQLLMIRLKE
-186 QSLSDR
+186 QHLSDR

-202 AQQRNDLGK
+202 AQQRSDLGK
-211 LKLQELNLAIADEDE
+211 LTLQELNLTIADEDE
-226 WQASLLTQ
+226 WQSSLLAQ
-234 QNQLRREKTEQAL
+234 QNLLRREKTEQAL
-247 EESERLRKQLTTD
+247 TQSEQLRKQLSTD
-260 MPLLLEQ
+260 QPLLLEQ
-267 QQQNQALSIQ
+267 QQHNQALSIQ
-277 LGTLEDQI
+277 LGALEDQI
-285 ERVQDEQRSVDK
+285 ERVQDEQRNVDK
-297 NLFEL
+297 TLFEL

-326 RSKLSDLPPLFPL
+326 RSNLADLPAYYPL
-339 DKLES
+339 DKIES
-344 AIVNARMAKYQYESE
+344 DIVKARIAKHQYETE
-359 QDGLKDTR
+359 QETLKDPR
-367 QLRDKLLAEEEVTL
+367 KLSIRLLAAEEVSL
-381 DRPQLSVLDNLLKA
+381 DRAQLAVLDNLLKA
-395 RRQLLT
+395 RRLLLT

-411 QEQTRLKLLYSR
+411 QEQTQLKLLYSR
-423 QNSKIDEIREISA
+423 QNSKIDETRDLSA

-446 PFTPQVM
+446 PLTPRVI
-453 LGIPAA
+453 LGMPAA
-459 LTLAFNPDNW
+459 LALAFNPDNW
-469 LQLPYAIA
+469 LQLPHAIA
-477 ENNPLSLT
+477 GNSPLNLT
-485 LAGIGLLVLAWS
+485 LAAFGLLVLAWS

-505 NQYCDHIAPR
+505 AHYSDHIAPR

-527 SRLLLRSLLASLPLP
+527 SRLLLRTLLAALPLP
-542 AMVLMVRGLLEGA
+542 AMVLMVCGLLNGA

-562 AIARGLGEIWFLLLA
+562 AVARGLGETWFLLLA
-577 LVMARHL
+577 LLLARHL
-584 TLEKGILIHHFRWP
+584 TLEKGILIHHFGWP
-598 KERVQQVWNQFRT
+598 KAQVHKVWGQFRT

-625 ANSYQEHA
+625 AHSYQDHA

-641 AFMIGALWLLL
+641 AFIIGSLWLLL

-670 MTKPHLLHHFIWNS
+670 MTKPHLLHHFVWNS

-690 LAVIGALFG
+690 LAVTGALFG

-718 LGCLLVYYL
+718 LCALLAYYL
-727 ARRWMLIQRRR
+727 ATRWMQIQRRR
-738 LAFERAKS
+738 LAFERAKN
-746 KRAEIL
+746 KRAELL
-752 AQRGRDDN
+752 AQRGRDEVH
-760 QEELSSEIPDV
+760 EELSHEIPDV
-771 VEETE
+771 MEESA
-776 LDLDTISAQSLGLV
+776 LDLDTLSTQSLGLI

-799 MLVVVQWSDLN
+799 LLLVVQWSDLN

-840 DLMLT
+840 DVTMT
-845 AFVFILT
+845 IFAFILT
-852 VVTARNLPGLMEL
+852 VVTARNLPSLMEL
-865 TLLQHLSLSPGT
+865 TLLQHLNLSPGT
-877 GFALTTT
+877 GFALTTM
-884 SKYLVILIGALTGF
+884 SKYMVILIGALTGF

-993 DAITR
+993 DSITR
-998 VKLRIRIGLTRDP
+998 VRLRIRIGLTRDP
-1011 KLVQRIL
+1011 QRMQTVL
-1018 EESIQASTLVLETPT
+1018 EESVRASKLVLDTPA
-1033 PEVFLIEFTD
+1033 PQVFLTEFTD
-1043 SALIYEIRLY
+1043 SALIYEIRLF

-1066 VHSLV
+1066 VHSLI
-1071 LEKMQQQGLTLPHQ
+1071 LEKMQQQGLPLPHQ

>member
-1 MLQRLLTLLLLSLIL
+1 MLQRLLCLMLYLSL
-16 LPPAARADDAIDQ
+16 LPFSAVQADDAVTQ
-29 IEALLQSVPKSDTP
+29 VEELLQSVPKTDSL
-43 ENQKLRESYQ
+43 ENQQLRESYQ
-53 QALQFAREAERYREQ
+53 QALQYARDAQRYREQ
-68 SKAYQQILIDY
+68 GKAYQQILIDY

-95 ADRPPLT
+95 QPRPPLS
-102 SLKEEPLRQAIGL
+102 SLKEETLRQAISL
-115 SSNRQLNLRKE
+115 SSNRQINLRKE
-126 RQGVMDSLNQLESTG
+126 RQAVTDSLNQLESTG
-141 QEYHLRVD
+141 QEYHVRVD
-149 DLRKQL
+149 ELRKQL
-155 QLTRSQLERL
+155 LQTRSQLDRL
-165 SFSSESD
+165 SFSNESD
-172 RQQEAQLLLTRMKE
+172 RLQEAQQLATRLKE

-211 LKLQELNLAIADEDE
+211 LKLQELNLAITDEDE
-226 WQASLLTQ
+226 WQNSLLAQ
-234 QNQLRREKTEQAL
+234 QNQLRREKTVQAL
-247 EESERLRKQLTTD
+247 AESERLRRQLTSD
-260 MPLLLEQ
+260 LPLLQEQ
-267 QQQNQALSIQ
+267 QQQNQALSLQ
-277 LGTLEDQI
+277 LGALEDQI
-285 ERVQDEQRSVDK
+285 ERVQDEQRGVDTS
-297 NLFEL
+297 LSGL
-302 NELVNS
+302 NDLVNS

-326 RSKLSDLPPLFPL
+326 RSKLADLPAYFPL
-339 DKLES
+339 EKLES
-344 AIVNARMAKYQYESE
+344 DIVKARMAKYQYETE
-359 QDGLKDTR
+359 QDALKDPAQIR
-367 QLRDKLLAEEEVTL
+367 NELLSGDEITL
-381 DRPQLSVLDNLLKA
+381 DRAQRAVLDNLLKA

-446 PFTPQVM
+446 PLTPAVL
-453 LGIPAA
+453 LGVPTA
-459 LTLAFNPDNW
+459 LSLLLDPVNW
-469 LQLPYAIA
+469 LQLPRAIV
-477 ENNPLSLT
+477 ENNPMTLT
-485 LAGIGLLVLAWS
+485 LAGLGLLVLAWC
-497 WFKLARHL
+497 WAKLGRHL
-505 NQYCDHIAPR
+505 VQYSHYIAPR

-527 SRLLLRSLLASLPLP
+527 SRLLMRSLLAALPLP
-542 AMVLMVRGLLEGA
+542 AMVLMMRGLLDGA

-562 AIARGLGEIWFLLLA
+562 AVARGLGEIWFLLLA
-577 LVMARHL
+577 LLVARHL
-584 TLEKGILIHHFRWP
+584 TLEKGIFILHFRWQ
-598 KERVQQVWNQFRT
+598 KERVQKVWGQFRT

-633 FYDSLGRM
+633 FYDSLGRL
-641 AFMIGALWLLL
+641 AFIVGALWLLL

-658 RERLPLTWGQSD
+658 REKLPLTWGQAD

-690 LAVIGALFG
+690 LAVLGTLFG

-708 RQLELSLLMG
+708 RQLELSLLAG

-727 ARRWMLIQRRR
+727 AHRWMLIQRRR
-738 LAFERAKS
+738 LAFDRAKS

-752 AQRGRDDN
+752 AQREREDDD
-760 QEELSSEIPDV
+760 LSSEIPDV
-771 VEETE
+771 VEEPE

-799 MLVVVQWSDLN
+799 MLVLVQWSDLN

-817 NIEVWQVS
+817 SIEVWQVS
-825 SKIGGIEQLSAITLQ
+825 SKVAGIEQLSAITLQ

-845 AFVFILT
+845 AFAFILT

-877 GFALTTT
+877 GFALTTV

-974 IIVPNKA
+974 IIAPNKA

-998 VKLRIRIGLTRDP
+998 VKLRIRIGLTQEP
-1011 KLVQRIL
+1011 KRVQQLL
-1018 EESIQASTLVLETPT
+1018 EQCVQESTLVLDTPT

-1066 VHSLV
+1066 VHSLI
-1071 LEKMQQQGLTLPHQ
+1071 LEKLNQLGMHLPHQ
-1085 QIDIHLSRG
+1085 QIDIRMSRG

>member
-1 MLQRLLTLLLLSLIL
+1 MLQRLLCLMLCLSL
-16 LPPAARADDAIDQ
+16 LPFSAAQADDAVTQ
-29 IEALLQSVPKSDTP
+29 VEELLQSVPKTDSP
-43 ENQKLRESYQ
+43 ENQQLRESYQ
-53 QALQFAREAERYREQ
+53 QALQYARDAQRYREQ
-68 SKAYQQILIDY
+68 GKAYQQILIDY

-95 ADRPPLT
+95 QSRPPLS
-102 SLKEEPLRQAIGL
+102 SLKEEALRQAISL
-115 SSNRQLNLRKE
+115 SSNRQINLRKE
-126 RQGVMDSLNQLESTG
+126 RQAVTDSLNQLESTG
-141 QEYHLRVD
+141 QEYHVRVD
-149 DLRKQL
+149 ELRKQL
-155 QLTRSQLERL
+155 LQTRSQLDRL
-165 SFSSESD
+165 SFSNESD
-172 RQQEAQLLLTRMKE
+172 RLQEAQQLATRLKE

-211 LKLQELNLAIADEDE
+211 LKLQELNLAITDEDE
-226 WQASLLTQ
+226 WQTSLLNQ

-247 EESERLRKQLTTD
+247 AESERLRRQLTSD
-260 MPLLLEQ
+260 LPLLQEQ
-267 QQQNQALSIQ
+267 QQQNQALSLQ
-277 LGTLEDQI
+277 LGALEDQI
-285 ERVQDEQRSVDK
+285 ERVQDEQRGIDTSLSGLSD
-297 NLFEL
+297 
-302 NELVNS
+302 LVNS

-326 RSKLSDLPPLFPL
+326 RSKLADLPAYFPL
-339 DKLES
+339 EKLES
-344 AIVNARMAKYQYESE
+344 DIVKARMAKYQYETE
-359 QDGLKDTR
+359 QDALKDPVQIR
-367 QLRDKLLAEEEVTL
+367 NNLLSGDEITL
-381 DRPQLSVLDNLLKA
+381 DRAQRAVLDNLLKA

-446 PFTPQVM
+446 PLTPAVL
-453 LGIPAA
+453 LGVPTA
-459 LTLAFNPDNW
+459 LSLLLDPVNW
-469 LQLPYAIA
+469 LQLPRAIV
-477 ENNPLSLT
+477 ENNPMTLT
-485 LAGIGLLVLAWS
+485 LAGLGLLVLAWC
-497 WFKLARHL
+497 WAKLGRHL
-505 NQYCDHIAPR
+505 VQYSHYIAPR

-527 SRLLLRSLLASLPLP
+527 SRLLVRSLLAALPLP
-542 AMVLMVRGLLEGA
+542 AMVLMMRGLLDGA

-562 AIARGLGEIWFLLLA
+562 AVARGLGEIWFLLLA
-577 LVMARHL
+577 LLVARHL
-584 TLEKGILIHHFRWP
+584 TLEKGILILHFRWP
-598 KERVQQVWNQFRT
+598 KESVQRVWGQFRT

-633 FYDSLGRM
+633 FYDSLGRL
-641 AFMIGALWLLL
+641 AFVVGALWLLL

-658 RERLPLTWGQSD
+658 REKLPLTWGQAD

-690 LAVIGALFG
+690 LAVLGSLFG

-708 RQLELSLLMG
+708 RQLELSLLAG

-727 ARRWMLIQRRR
+727 AHRWMLIQRRR
-738 LAFERAKS
+738 LAFDRAKS
-746 KRAEIL
+746 KRADIL
-752 AQRGRDDN
+752 AQRERDEDD
-760 QEELSSEIPDV
+760 LSSEIPDV
-771 VEETE
+771 VEEPE

-817 NIEVWQVS
+817 SIEVWQVS
-825 SKIGGIEQLSAITLQ
+825 SKVAGIEQLSAITLQ

-845 AFVFILT
+845 AFAFILT

-877 GFALTTT
+877 GFALTTV

-998 VKLRIRIGLTRDP
+998 VKLRIRIGLTQEP
-1011 KLVQRIL
+1011 KRVQQLL
-1018 EESIQASTLVLETPT
+1018 EQCVQESTLVLDTPT

-1066 VHSLV
+1066 VHSLI
-1071 LEKMQQQGLTLPHQ
+1071 LEKLNQLGMPLPHQ
-1085 QIDIHLSRG
+1085 QIDIRMSRG

>member
-1 MLQRLLTLLLLSLIL
+1 MLQRLLCLMLCLSL
-16 LPPAARADDAIDQ
+16 LPFFAKADDAITQ
-29 IEALLQSVPKSDTP
+29 VEELLQNVPKTDSP
-43 ENQKLRESYQ
+43 ENQQLRESYQ
-53 QALQFAREAERYREQ
+53 QALQYARDAERYREQ
-68 SKAYQQILIDY
+68 GKAYQQILIDY

-95 ADRPPLT
+95 QSRPSLS
-102 SLKEEPLRQAIGL
+102 SLKEDALRQAISL

-126 RQGVMDSLNQLESTG
+126 RQGVTDALNQLESTG
-141 QEYHLRVD
+141 QEYHQRVD
-149 DLRKQL
+149 ELRKQL
-155 QLTRSQLERL
+155 QQTRAQLDRL
-165 SFSSESD
+165 SFSNGSD
-172 RQQEAQLLLTRMKE
+172 RLQEAQQLATRLKE

-211 LKLQELNLAIADEDE
+211 LKLQELNLAITDEDE
-226 WQASLLTQ
+226 WQASLLAQ
-234 QNQLRREKTEQAL
+234 QNLLRREKTELAL
-247 EESERLRKQLTTD
+247 AESERLRRQLTSD
-260 MPLLLEQ
+260 LPLLQEQ

-277 LGTLEDQI
+277 LGALEDQI
-285 ERVQDEQRSVDK
+285 ERVQDEQRGVDK
-297 NLFEL
+297 SLSGL
-302 NELVNS
+302 NDLVNS

-326 RSKLSDLPPLFPL
+326 RSKLADLPAYFPL

-344 AIVNARMAKYQYESE
+344 AIVKARMAKYQYETE
-359 QDGLKDTR
+359 QDALKDPALVR
-367 QLRDKLLAEEEVTL
+367 NQLLDGVSL
-381 DRPQLSVLDNLLKA
+381 DRAQRSVLDNLLKA

-411 QEQTRLKLLYSR
+411 QEQTRLKLIYSR
-423 QNSKIDEIREISA
+423 QNSKIDEVRELSA

-446 PFTPQVM
+446 PLSPAVL
-453 LGIPAA
+453 LGVPAA
-459 LTLAFNPDNW
+459 LGLALDPVNW
-469 LQLPYAIA
+469 LQLPKAIA
-477 ENNPLSLT
+477 DNSPMSLT
-485 LAGIGLLVLAWS
+485 LAGLGLLGLLWCWV
-497 WFKLARHL
+497 KLARHL
-505 NQYCDHIAPR
+505 TEYCQYIAPR

-527 SRLLLRSLLASLPLP
+527 NRLLIRSLLAALPLP
-542 AMVLMVRGLLEGA
+542 AMVLMLHGLLDGA

-562 AIARGLGEIWFLLLA
+562 AVARGLGEIWFLLLA
-577 LVMARHL
+577 LLVARHL
-584 TLEKGILIHHFRWP
+584 TLDKGILILHFRWQ
-598 KERVQQVWNQFRT
+598 KERVQRVWGQFRT
-611 LLLVLIPSFFVQGM
+611 LLLVLIPCFFVQGM
-625 ANSYQEHA
+625 ASSYQEHA
-633 FYDSLGRM
+633 FYDSLGRLS
-641 AFMIGALWLLL
+641 FIIGALWLLL

-658 RERLPLTWGQSD
+658 RERLPLTWGQAD
-670 MTKPHLLHHFIWNS
+670 MSKPHLLHHFVWNS

-690 LAVIGALFG
+690 LAVLGSLFG
-699 YFYTSRILL
+699 YFYTSRTLL
-708 RQLELSLLMG
+708 RQLELSLLTG
-718 LGCLLVYYL
+718 LGCLLFYYL
-727 ARRWMLIQRRR
+727 AHRWMLIQRRR
-738 LAFERAKS
+738 LAFDRAKQ

-752 AQRGRDDN
+752 AQRGRDEDD
-760 QEELSSEIPDV
+760 LSSEIPDV
-771 VEETE
+771 IDEPE

-799 MLVVVQWSDLN
+799 MLLVVQWADLN

-817 NIEVWQVS
+817 SIEVWQVS
-825 SKIGGIEQLSAITLQ
+825 SKVAGIEQLSAITLQ

-877 GFALTTT
+877 GFALTTV

-998 VKLRIRIGLTRDP
+998 VKLRIRIGLTQDP
-1011 KLVQRIL
+1011 KRVQQLL
-1018 EESIQASTLVLETPT
+1018 EQCVQESTLVLDTPT

-1066 VHSLV
+1066 VHSLI
-1071 LEKMQQQGLTLPHQ
+1071 LDKLTRLGMHLPHQ
-1085 QIDIHLSRG
+1085 QIDIRMSRG

>member
-1 MLQRLLTLLLLSLIL
+1 
-16 LPPAARADDAIDQ
+16 
-29 IEALLQSVPKSDTP
+29 
-43 ENQKLRESYQ
+43 
-53 QALQFAREAERYREQ
+53 
-68 SKAYQQILIDY
+68 
-79 PKESARLKESL
+79 
-90 HNYQP
+90 
-95 ADRPPLT
+95 
-102 SLKEEPLRQAIGL
+102 
-115 SSNRQLNLRKE
+115 
-126 RQGVMDSLNQLESTG
+126 
-141 QEYHLRVD
+141 
-149 DLRKQL
+149 

-297 NLFEL
+297 NLFAL

-326 RSKLSDLPPLFPL
+326 RSKLSDLPPQFPL

-367 QLRDKLLAEEEVTL
+367 QLRDKLMAEEEVTL
-381 DRPQLSVLDNLLKA
+381 DRPQQAVLDNLLKA

-477 ENNPLSLT
+477 ENSPLSLT

-527 SRLLLRSLLASLPLP
+527 SRLLLRSLLAALPLP

-562 AIARGLGEIWFLLLA
+562 AVARGLGEIWFLLLA

-584 TLEKGILIHHFRWP
+584 TLERGILTHHFRWP
-598 KERVQQVWNQFRT
+598 RAQVQKVWGQFRT

-658 RERLPLTWGQSD
+658 RERLPLTWGQTD

-699 YFYTSRILL
+699 YFYTSRTLL
-708 RQLELSLLMG
+708 RQLELSLLVG

-771 VEETE
+771 VEENE

-884 SKYLVILIGALTGF
+884 SKYLMILIGALTGF

-1018 EESIQASTLVLETPT
+1018 EESIQASALVLETPT

-1053 VNNMDHRMPITHE
+1053 ANNMDHRMPITHE
-1066 VHSLV
+1066 VHSL
-1071 LEKMQQQGLTLPHQ
+1071 
-1085 QIDIHLSRG
+1085 

>member
-1 MLQRLLTLLLLSLIL
+1 VPSAPSDVYTTQ
-16 LPPAARADDAIDQ
+16 D
-29 IEALLQSVPKSDTP
+29 EA
-43 ENQKLRESYQ
+43 
-53 QALQFAREAERYREQ
+53 
-68 SKAYQQILIDY
+68 
-79 PKESARLKESL
+79 
-90 HNYQP
+90 
-95 ADRPPLT
+95 
-102 SLKEEPLRQAIGL
+102 LRQAIGL
-115 SSNRQLNLRKE
+115 SSNRQINLRKE
-126 RQGVMDSLNQLESTG
+126 RQAVTDSLNQLESTG
-141 QEYHLRVD
+141 QEYHVRVD
-149 DLRKQL
+149 ELRKQL
-155 QLTRSQLERL
+155 LQTRSQLDRL
-165 SFSSESD
+165 SFSNESD
-172 RQQEAQLLLTRMKE
+172 RQQEAQQLATRLKE

-211 LKLQELNLAIADEDE
+211 LKLQELNLAITDEDE
-226 WQASLLTQ
+226 WQNSLLNQ

-247 EESERLRKQLTTD
+247 AESERLRRQLTSD
-260 MPLLLEQ
+260 LPLLQEQ
-267 QQQNQALSIQ
+267 QQQNQALSLQ
-277 LGTLEDQI
+277 LGALEDQI
-285 ERVQDEQRSVDK
+285 ERVQDEQRGIDTS
-297 NLFEL
+297 LSGL
-302 NELVNS
+302 NDLVNS

-326 RSKLSDLPPLFPL
+326 RSKLADLPNYFPL
-339 DKLES
+339 EKLES
-344 AIVNARMAKYQYESE
+344 DIVKARMAKYQYETE
-359 QDGLKDTR
+359 QDALKDTVQIR
-367 QLRDKLLAEEEVTL
+367 NNLLSGDEITL
-381 DRPQLSVLDNLLKA
+381 DRAQQAVLDNLLKA

-446 PFTPQVM
+446 PLTPAVL
-453 LGIPAA
+453 LGVPTA
-459 LTLAFNPDNW
+459 LSLLLDPVNW
-469 LQLPYAIA
+469 LQLPRAIV
-477 ENNPLSLT
+477 ENNPMTLT
-485 LAGIGLLVLAWS
+485 LAGLGLLVLAWC
-497 WFKLARHL
+497 WAKLGRHL
-505 NQYCDHIAPR
+505 VQYSHYIAPR

-527 SRLLLRSLLASLPLP
+527 SRLLVRSLLAALPLP
-542 AMVLMVRGLLEGA
+542 AMVLMMRGLLDGA

-562 AIARGLGEIWFLLLA
+562 AVARGLGEIWFLLLA
-577 LVMARHL
+577 LLVARHL
-584 TLEKGILIHHFRWP
+584 TLEKGILILHFRWP
-598 KERVQQVWNQFRT
+598 KEPVQRVWGQFRT

-633 FYDSLGRM
+633 FYDSLGRL
-641 AFMIGALWLLL
+641 AFIVGALWLLL

-658 RERLPLTWGQSD
+658 REKLPLTWGQAD

-690 LAVIGALFG
+690 LAVLGSLFG

-708 RQLELSLLMG
+708 RQLELSLLAG

-727 ARRWMLIQRRR
+727 AHRWMLIQRRR
-738 LAFERAKS
+738 LAFDRAKS

-752 AQRGRDDN
+752 AQRERDEDD
-760 QEELSSEIPDV
+760 LSSEIPDV
-771 VEETE
+771 VEEPE

-817 NIEVWQVS
+817 SIEVWQVS
-825 SKIGGIEQLSAITLQ
+825 SKVAGIEQLSAITLQ

-845 AFVFILT
+845 AFAFILT

-877 GFALTTT
+877 GFALTTV

-998 VKLRIRIGLTRDP
+998 VKLRIRIGLTQEP
-1011 KLVQRIL
+1011 KRVQQLL
-1018 EESIQASTLVLETPT
+1018 EQCVQESTLVLDTPT

-1066 VHSLV
+1066 VHSLI
-1071 LEKMQQQGLTLPHQ
+1071 LEKLNQLGMHLPHQ
-1085 QIDIHLSRG
+1085 QIDIRMSRG

>member
-1 MLQRLLTLLLLSLIL
+1 MLQRLLCLLICFSL
-16 LPPAARADDAIDQ
+16 LPSLAQADDAITQ
-29 IEALLQSVPKSDTP
+29 VEELLQGVPKTDTP
-43 ENQKLRESYQ
+43 ENQQLRESYQ
-53 QALQFAREAERYREQ
+53 QALQYARDAQRYREQ
-68 SKAYQQILIDY
+68 GKVYQQILIDY

-95 ADRPPLT
+95 QSRPPLS
-102 SLKEEPLRQAIGL
+102 SLKEEALRQAISL
-115 SSNRQLNLRKE
+115 SSNRQINLRKE
-126 RQGVMDSLNQLESTG
+126 RQAVMDGLNQLESTG

-149 DLRKQL
+149 ELRKQL
-155 QLTRSQLERL
+155 LQTRAQLDRL
-165 SFSSESD
+165 SFSNESD
-172 RQQEAQLLLTRMKE
+172 RLQEAHQLATRLKE

-211 LKLQELNLAIADEDE
+211 LKLQELNLAITDEDE
-226 WQASLLTQ
+226 WQNSLLTQ
-234 QNQLRREKTEQAL
+234 QNLLRREKTEQAL
-247 EESERLRKQLTTD
+247 AESERLRRQLTSD
-260 MPLLLEQ
+260 LPLLQEQ
-267 QQQNQALSIQ
+267 QQQNQALSLQ
-277 LGTLEDQI
+277 LGALEEQI
-285 ERVQDEQRSVDK
+285 ERVQDEQRDIDK
-297 NLFEL
+297 SLSGL
-302 NELVNS
+302 NDLVNS

-326 RSKLSDLPPLFPL
+326 RSKLADLPNYFPL
-339 DKLES
+339 EKLES
-344 AIVNARMAKYQYESE
+344 AIVKARMAKYQYETE
-359 QDGLKDTR
+359 QDALKDPDQIR
-367 QLRDKLLAEEEVTL
+367 NNLLSGDDITL
-381 DRPQLSVLDNLLKA
+381 DRAQQAVLDNLLKA

-423 QNSKIDEIREISA
+423 QNSKIDEIRDISA

-446 PFTPQVM
+446 PLTPTVL
-453 LGIPAA
+453 LGVPTALSLLIDPA
-459 LTLAFNPDNW
+459 NW
-469 LQLPYAIA
+469 LQLPRAIV
-477 ENNPLSLT
+477 ENNPMNLT
-485 LAGIGLLVLAWS
+485 LAGLGLLVLAWC
-497 WFKLARHL
+497 WTKLARHL
-505 NQYCDHIAPR
+505 TEYSQYIAPR

-527 SRLLLRSLLASLPLP
+527 SRLLVRSLLAALPLP
-542 AMVLMVRGLLEGA
+542 AMALMMRGLLDGA

-562 AIARGLGEIWFLLLA
+562 AVARGLGEIWFLLLA
-577 LVMARHL
+577 LLVVRHL
-584 TLEKGILIHHFRWP
+584 TLEKGILILHFRWP
-598 KERVQQVWNQFRT
+598 KEPVQRVWGQFRT

-633 FYDSLGRM
+633 FYDSLGRL
-641 AFMIGALWLLL
+641 AFIVGALWLLL

-658 RERLPLTWGQSD
+658 REKLPLTWGQAD

-690 LAVIGALFG
+690 LAVLGSLFG
-699 YFYTSRILL
+699 YFYTSRTLL
-708 RQLELSLLMG
+708 RQLELSLLLG

-727 ARRWMLIQRRR
+727 AHRWMLIQRRR
-738 LAFERAKS
+738 LAFDRAKS

-752 AQRGRDDN
+752 AQRERDEDD
-760 QEELSSEIPDV
+760 LSSEIPDV
-771 VEETE
+771 VEEPE

-817 NIEVWQVS
+817 SIEVWQVS
-825 SKIGGIEQLSAITLQ
+825 SKVAGIEQLSAITLQ

-845 AFVFILT
+845 AFAFILT
-852 VVTARNLPGLMEL
+852 VVTARSLPGLMEL

-877 GFALTTT
+877 GFALTTV
-884 SKYLVILIGALTGF
+884 SKYMVILIGALTGF

-998 VKLRIRIGLTRDP
+998 VKLRIRIGLSQEP
-1011 KLVQRIL
+1011 KRVQQLL
-1018 EESIQASTLVLETPT
+1018 ELCVQESSLVLDTPT
-1033 PEVFLIEFTD
+1033 PEVFLVEFTD

-1071 LEKMQQQGLTLPHQ
+1071 LEKLRQQGLGLPHQ
-1085 QIDIHLSRG
+1085 QIDIRMSRG

>member
-1 MLQRLLTLLLLSLIL
+1 MLQRLLCLMLCLSL
-16 LPPAARADDAIDQ
+16 LPFSAAQADDAVTQ
-29 IEALLQSVPKSDTP
+29 VEELLQSVPKTDSP
-43 ENQKLRESYQ
+43 ENQQLRESYQ
-53 QALQFAREAERYREQ
+53 QALQYARDAQRYREQ
-68 SKAYQQILIDY
+68 GKAYQQILIDY

-95 ADRPPLT
+95 QSRPPLS
-102 SLKEEPLRQAIGL
+102 SLKEEALRQAIGL
-115 SSNRQLNLRKE
+115 SSNRQINLRKE
-126 RQGVMDSLNQLESTG
+126 RQAVTDSLNQLESTG
-141 QEYHLRVD
+141 QEYHVRVD
-149 DLRKQL
+149 ELRKQL
-155 QLTRSQLERL
+155 LQTRSQLDRL
-165 SFSSESD
+165 SFSNESD
-172 RQQEAQLLLTRMKE
+172 RLQEAQQLATRLKE

-211 LKLQELNLAIADEDE
+211 LRLQELNLAITDEDE
-226 WQASLLTQ
+226 WQNSLLNQ

-247 EESERLRKQLTTD
+247 AESERLRRQLTSD
-260 MPLLLEQ
+260 LPLLQEQ
-267 QQQNQALSIQ
+267 QQQNQALSLQ
-277 LGTLEDQI
+277 LGALEDQI
-285 ERVQDEQRSVDK
+285 ERVQDEQRGIDTS
-297 NLFEL
+297 LSGL
-302 NELVNS
+302 NDLVNS

-326 RSKLSDLPPLFPL
+326 RSKLADLPNYFPL
-339 DKLES
+339 EKLES
-344 AIVNARMAKYQYESE
+344 DIVKARMAKYQYETE
-359 QDGLKDTR
+359 QDALKDTVQIR
-367 QLRDKLLAEEEVTL
+367 NNLLSGDEITL
-381 DRPQLSVLDNLLKA
+381 DRAQQAVLDNLLKA

-446 PFTPQVM
+446 PLTPAVL
-453 LGIPAA
+453 LGVPTA
-459 LTLAFNPDNW
+459 LSLLLDPVNW
-469 LQLPYAIA
+469 LQLPRAIV
-477 ENNPLSLT
+477 ENNPMTLT
-485 LAGIGLLVLAWS
+485 LAGLGLLVLAWC
-497 WFKLARHL
+497 WAKLGRHL
-505 NQYCDHIAPR
+505 VQYSHYIAPR

-527 SRLLLRSLLASLPLP
+527 SRLLVRSLLAALPLP
-542 AMVLMVRGLLEGA
+542 AMVLMMRGLLDGA

-562 AIARGLGEIWFLLLA
+562 AVARGLGEIWFLLLA
-577 LVMARHL
+577 LLVARHL
-584 TLEKGILIHHFRWP
+584 TLEKGILILHFRWP
-598 KERVQQVWNQFRT
+598 KEPVQRVWGQFRT

-633 FYDSLGRM
+633 FYDSLGRL
-641 AFMIGALWLLL
+641 AFIVGALWLLL

-658 RERLPLTWGQSD
+658 REKLPLTWGQAD

-690 LAVIGALFG
+690 LAVLGSLFG

-708 RQLELSLLMG
+708 RQLELSLLAG

-727 ARRWMLIQRRR
+727 AHRWMLIQRRR
-738 LAFERAKS
+738 LAFDRAKS

-752 AQRGRDDN
+752 AQRERDEDD
-760 QEELSSEIPDV
+760 LSSEIPDV
-771 VEETE
+771 VEEPE

-817 NIEVWQVS
+817 SIEVWQVS
-825 SKIGGIEQLSAITLQ
+825 SKVAGIEQLSAITLQ

-845 AFVFILT
+845 AFAFILT

-877 GFALTTT
+877 GFALTTV

-998 VKLRIRIGLTRDP
+998 VKLRIRIGLTQEP
-1011 KLVQRIL
+1011 KRVQQLL
-1018 EESIQASTLVLETPT
+1018 EQCVQESTLVLDTPT

-1066 VHSLV
+1066 VHSLI
-1071 LEKMQQQGLTLPHQ
+1071 LEKLSQLGMHLPHQ
-1085 QIDIHLSRG
+1085 QIDIRMSRG